1 MNIAEIGKLIGEEIA
16 KKPEICWYPGGFKP
30 PHKGH
35 LAATQQLASK
45 PYITQVKV
53 LIGHGERGGITA
65 KQSKAIW
72 DIYLKAQPNPKIV
85 TEISQTKS
93 PIRDLYRWFGD
104 DLSREAYVAAA
115 GKEADDLKYFEGLKE
130 AFGDRVQEE
139 IVDDQFVDS
148 DGDRVSGTDF
158 RATIAELRQRYLQV
172 KNNPGDKKALNDYN
186 TTYNYF
192 KSLFPEAVIQKG
204 HLDDIQRVL
213 GINFPEPA
221 SLQEGSQPNPKN
233 QPQWVWLEYKNQNK
247 LNPLIFGVDETVD
260 PEVRE
265 LLLKVA
271 NYFWEGL
278 EIPEPFEDV
287 LLTGSSVNYNYT
299 PTSDIDLHIVVD
311 FDKFDNPE
319 LLKKYFD
326 EAKLNWNRVHDL
338 KLGKQNIEVYIQD
351 NEDHPEYRGEYSLM
365 NDKWLRRPSYVNIDI
380 PDEEIEKK
388 TKLFKQQIDKL
399 EKTGKDN
406 PEKAIELTNKIKE
419 RLKNFRQAGLDK
431 DGEYS
436 LENLAFKDLRNTGYL
451 EKLSNLKNSFIDKT
465 LSLVESVDKDSLFEK
480 FMAYACNELQIQNPP
495 TFEVRYEYG
504 EDQPSFGAYVPSQH
518 HISVNP
524 SNRNI
529 VDVLRTLAHELVHAK
544 QNEMGILQPD
554 SGETGSEHENDA
566 NAIAGILMR
575 DYGKQNPNI
584 YNIGML
590 NESINKTAGV
600 WDTNEKF
607 KDGSDFKIKF
617 KVSDIIDL
625 AKNTPVKEINPKDIK
640 YNFSGRQDSNP
651 EKTKERVMKA
661 DLSYPIIAVKN
672 EKGKIFAMLD
682 GTHRLEK
689 ALNLGLDKIKTK
701 ILNKED
707 LIQFKTDKL
716 NESRNGW
723 YNFLKKKLPKVPE
736 YVLKDWIY
744 TKINDYKDY
753 QSFINWLDE
762 WNIVGLEWEYKKD
775 FPMTMDIFSEKTQKE
790 LKERING
797 LIKSTVDRDEERHK
811 NQKELLKSRGISKEP
826 ITLFKYKD
834 GKYDLG
840 EGWHR
845 TVQNF
850 KMYPEG
856 YIQPNVYIG
865 LNAKWLNE
873 SKQSN
878 FNIKDIAQEF
888 MSSKSYNKSDDCKI
902 STYKFVNW
910 LKTNKNINPDVLLL
924 APPKDIKKY
933 PGKNKEGDSH
943 IFTIINGNGI
953 DFTANQFPGVSE
965 PLKITPEAQIPSE
978 YKRIGGYYTST
989 PDYFKNKT
997 FIKDKFNNLPQWF
1010 HDSLKSSLNEAKQ
1023 SNFNNSPKFQGN
1035 SNPLKLKYIDTWHD
1049 GQDLAFKNKTKEAI
1063 KVMTQAAKEAKE
1075 FAKADDNDLAEFK
1088 YYLSTIDWLKGNYKT
1103 AEKYIND
1110 KEVIN
1115 SRNDEVLKRLLQN
1128 KDKSYEEAYG
1138 ADLKEAKQSNPPIT
1152 RIYFDLDGVLAG
1164 FDEQFTKYNDEGL
1177 EFKEY
1182 IGKYGSSKAWDI
1194 INKGKVKFWSE
1205 MPWNPGG
1212 QQLYN
1217 KVMELA
1223 KAKNFEVWIL
1233 SSPGLDPNGDA
1244 KKGKNIWVDKH
1255 LNIPLNHRV
1264 YKQAKEKHTEAKPG
1278 YMLIDD
1284 MGSNVSQF
1292 IEAGGTGIK
1301 NNPKDSTESIKKL
1314 YKFKY
1319 E

>member
-16 KKPEICWYPGGFKP
+16 KKSEICWYPGGFKP

-35 LAATQQLASK
+35 LAAAQQLASK

-53 LIGHGERGGITA
+53 LIGQGKRGGITA
-65 KQSKAIW
+65 EQSKAIW

-504 EDQPSFGAYVPSQH
+504 EDQPSFGAYVPSKH

-590 NESINKTAGV
+590 NE
-600 WDTNEKF
+600 
-607 KDGSDFKIKF
+607 
-617 KVSDIIDL
+617 
-625 AKNTPVKEINPKDIK
+625 VKEERPKVTRIYLDMD
-640 YNFSGRQDSNP
+640 G
-651 EKTKERVMKA
+651 V
-661 DLSYPIIAVKN
+661 IA
-672 EKGKIFAMLD
+672 GFD
-682 GTHRLEK
+682 
-689 ALNLGLDKIKTK
+689 D
-701 ILNKED
+701 
-707 LIQFKTDKL
+707 QFK
-716 NESRNGW
+716 
-723 YNFLKKKLPKVPE
+723 
-736 YVLKDWIY
+736 
-744 TKINDYKDY
+744 
-753 QSFINWLDE
+753 
-762 WNIVGLEWEYKKD
+762 
-775 FPMTMDIFSEKTQKE
+775 
-790 LKERING
+790 
-797 LIKSTVDRDEERHK
+797 
-811 NQKELLKSRGISKEP
+811 
-826 ITLFKYKD
+826 KY
-834 GKYDLG
+834 
-840 EGWHR
+840 
-845 TVQNF
+845 
-850 KMYPEG
+850 
-856 YIQPNVYIG
+856 
-865 LNAKWLNE
+865 
-873 SKQSN
+873 
-878 FNIKDIAQEF
+878 
-888 MSSKSYNKSDDCKI
+888 
-902 STYKFVNW
+902 
-910 LKTNKNINPDVLLL
+910 
-924 APPKDIKKY
+924 
-933 PGKNKEGDSH
+933 NKEGY
-943 IFTIINGNGI
+943 
-953 DFTANQFPGVSE
+953 DF
-965 PLKITPEAQIPSE
+965 
-978 YKRIGGYYTST
+978 
-989 PDYFKNKT
+989 
-997 FIKDKFNNLPQWF
+997 
-1010 HDSLKSSLNEAKQ
+1010 
-1023 SNFNNSPKFQGN
+1023 
-1035 SNPLKLKYIDTWHD
+1035 
-1049 GQDLAFKNKTKEAI
+1049 
-1063 KVMTQAAKEAKE
+1063 KE
-1075 FAKADDNDLAEFK
+1075 FIRE
-1088 YYLSTIDWLKGNYKT
+1088 
-1103 AEKYIND
+1103 
-1110 KEVIN
+1110 
-1115 SRNDEVLKRLLQN
+1115 
-1128 KDKSYEEAYG
+1128 YG
-1138 ADLKEAKQSNPPIT
+1138 AN
-1152 RIYFDLDGVLAG
+1152 
-1164 FDEQFTKYNDEGL
+1164 
-1177 EFKEY
+1177 
-1182 IGKYGSSKAWDI
+1182 KAWDI
-1194 INKGKVKFWSE
+1194 INKGKEDFWAG
-1205 MPWNPGG
+1205 MGWNPGG
-1212 QQLYN
+1212 KQLYDSVV
-1217 KVMELA
+1217 KLA
-1223 KAKNFEVWIL
+1223 NEKGFEVWIL

-1244 KKGKNIWVDKH
+1244 KRGKNKWLDKYT
-1255 LNIPLNHRV
+1255 NIPQDRRV
-1264 YKQAKEKHTEAKPG
+1264 FKQAKEKHTEAKPG

-1284 MGSNVSQF
+1284 MGKNVSEF
-1292 IEAGGTGIK
+1292 INAGGTGIK
-1301 NNPKDSTESIKKL
+1301 NNPEDSAESIKKL

-1319 E
+1319 EQRNPTKKRIY

>member
-35 LAATQQLASK
+35 LAAAQQLASK

-53 LIGHGERGGITA
+53 LIGQGERGGITA

-204 HLDDIQRVL
+204 YLDDIQRVL

-504 EDQPSFGAYVPSQH
+504 EDQPSFGAYVPSKH

-590 NESINKTAGV
+590 NE
-600 WDTNEKF
+600 
-607 KDGSDFKIKF
+607 
-617 KVSDIIDL
+617 
-625 AKNTPVKEINPKDIK
+625 VKEERPKVTRIYLDMD
-640 YNFSGRQDSNP
+640 G
-651 EKTKERVMKA
+651 V
-661 DLSYPIIAVKN
+661 IA
-672 EKGKIFAMLD
+672 GFD
-682 GTHRLEK
+682 
-689 ALNLGLDKIKTK
+689 D
-701 ILNKED
+701 
-707 LIQFKTDKL
+707 QFK
-716 NESRNGW
+716 
-723 YNFLKKKLPKVPE
+723 
-736 YVLKDWIY
+736 
-744 TKINDYKDY
+744 
-753 QSFINWLDE
+753 
-762 WNIVGLEWEYKKD
+762 
-775 FPMTMDIFSEKTQKE
+775 
-790 LKERING
+790 
-797 LIKSTVDRDEERHK
+797 
-811 NQKELLKSRGISKEP
+811 
-826 ITLFKYKD
+826 KY
-834 GKYDLG
+834 
-840 EGWHR
+840 
-845 TVQNF
+845 
-850 KMYPEG
+850 
-856 YIQPNVYIG
+856 
-865 LNAKWLNE
+865 
-873 SKQSN
+873 
-878 FNIKDIAQEF
+878 
-888 MSSKSYNKSDDCKI
+888 
-902 STYKFVNW
+902 
-910 LKTNKNINPDVLLL
+910 
-924 APPKDIKKY
+924 
-933 PGKNKEGDSH
+933 NKEGY
-943 IFTIINGNGI
+943 
-953 DFTANQFPGVSE
+953 DF
-965 PLKITPEAQIPSE
+965 
-978 YKRIGGYYTST
+978 
-989 PDYFKNKT
+989 
-997 FIKDKFNNLPQWF
+997 
-1010 HDSLKSSLNEAKQ
+1010 
-1023 SNFNNSPKFQGN
+1023 
-1035 SNPLKLKYIDTWHD
+1035 
-1049 GQDLAFKNKTKEAI
+1049 
-1063 KVMTQAAKEAKE
+1063 KE
-1075 FAKADDNDLAEFK
+1075 FIREF
-1088 YYLSTIDWLKGNYKT
+1088 
-1103 AEKYIND
+1103 
-1110 KEVIN
+1110 
-1115 SRNDEVLKRLLQN
+1115 
-1128 KDKSYEEAYG
+1128 G
-1138 ADLKEAKQSNPPIT
+1138 AN
-1152 RIYFDLDGVLAG
+1152 
-1164 FDEQFTKYNDEGL
+1164 
-1177 EFKEY
+1177 
-1182 IGKYGSSKAWDI
+1182 KAWDI
-1194 INKGKVKFWSE
+1194 INKGKEDFWAG
-1205 MPWNPGG
+1205 MGWNPGG
-1212 QQLYN
+1212 KQLYDSVV
-1217 KVMELA
+1217 KLA
-1223 KAKNFEVWIL
+1223 DEKGFEVWIL

-1244 KKGKNIWVDKH
+1244 KRGKNKWLDKYT
-1255 LNIPLNHRV
+1255 NIPQDRRV
-1264 YKQAKEKHTEAKPG
+1264 FKQAKEKHTEAKPG

-1284 MGSNVSQF
+1284 MGKNVSEF
-1292 IEAGGTGIK
+1292 INAGGTGIK
-1301 NNPKDSTESIKKL
+1301 NNPEDSAEAIKKL

-1319 E
+1319 EQRNPTKKRIY

>member
-35 LAATQQLASK
+35 LAAAQQLASK

-53 LIGHGERGGITA
+53 LIGQGKRGGITA
-65 KQSKAIW
+65 EQSKAIW

-221 SLQEGSQPNPKN
+221 SLQEGNQPNPKK

-504 EDQPSFGAYVPSQH
+504 EDQPSFGAYVPSKH

-590 NESINKTAGV
+590 NE
-600 WDTNEKF
+600 
-607 KDGSDFKIKF
+607 
-617 KVSDIIDL
+617 
-625 AKNTPVKEINPKDIK
+625 VKEERPK
-640 YNFSGRQDSNP
+640 
-651 EKTKERVMKA
+651 
-661 DLSYPIIAVKN
+661 
-672 EKGKIFAMLD
+672 
-682 GTHRLEK
+682 
-689 ALNLGLDKIKTK
+689 
-701 ILNKED
+701 
-707 LIQFKTDKL
+707 
-716 NESRNGW
+716 
-723 YNFLKKKLPKVPE
+723 
-736 YVLKDWIY
+736 
-744 TKINDYKDY
+744 
-753 QSFINWLDE
+753 
-762 WNIVGLEWEYKKD
+762 
-775 FPMTMDIFSEKTQKE
+775 
-790 LKERING
+790 
-797 LIKSTVDRDEERHK
+797 
-811 NQKELLKSRGISKEP
+811 
-826 ITLFKYKD
+826 
-834 GKYDLG
+834 
-840 EGWHR
+840 
-845 TVQNF
+845 
-850 KMYPEG
+850 
-856 YIQPNVYIG
+856 
-865 LNAKWLNE
+865 
-873 SKQSN
+873 
-878 FNIKDIAQEF
+878 
-888 MSSKSYNKSDDCKI
+888 
-902 STYKFVNW
+902 
-910 LKTNKNINPDVLLL
+910 
-924 APPKDIKKY
+924 
-933 PGKNKEGDSH
+933 
-943 IFTIINGNGI
+943 
-953 DFTANQFPGVSE
+953 
-965 PLKITPEAQIPSE
+965 
-978 YKRIGGYYTST
+978 
-989 PDYFKNKT
+989 
-997 FIKDKFNNLPQWF
+997 
-1010 HDSLKSSLNEAKQ
+1010 
-1023 SNFNNSPKFQGN
+1023 
-1035 SNPLKLKYIDTWHD
+1035 
-1049 GQDLAFKNKTKEAI
+1049 
-1063 KVMTQAAKEAKE
+1063 
-1075 FAKADDNDLAEFK
+1075 
-1088 YYLSTIDWLKGNYKT
+1088 
-1103 AEKYIND
+1103 
-1110 KEVIN
+1110 
-1115 SRNDEVLKRLLQN
+1115 
-1128 KDKSYEEAYG
+1128 
-1138 ADLKEAKQSNPPIT
+1138 IT
-1152 RIYFDLDGVLAG
+1152 RIYLDMDGVIAG
-1164 FDEQFTKYNDEGL
+1164 FDDQFKKYNKEGYD
-1177 EFKEY
+1177 FKEF
-1182 IGKYGSSKAWDI
+1182 IREYGANKAWDI
-1194 INKGKVKFWSE
+1194 INKGKEDFWAG
-1205 MPWNPGG
+1205 MGWNPGG
-1212 QQLYN
+1212 KQLYDSVV
-1217 KVMELA
+1217 KLA
-1223 KAKNFEVWIL
+1223 DEKGFEVWIL

-1244 KKGKNIWVDKH
+1244 KRGKNKWLDKYT
-1255 LNIPLNHRV
+1255 NIPQDRRV
-1264 YKQAKEKHTEAKPG
+1264 FKQAKDKHTEAKPG

-1284 MGSNVSQF
+1284 MGKNVSEF
-1292 IEAGGTGIK
+1292 INAGGTGIK
-1301 NNPKDSTESIKKL
+1301 NNPEDSAEAIKKL
-1314 YKFKY
+1314 YRFKY

>member
-35 LAATQQLASK
+35 LAAAQQLASK

-139 IVDDQFVDS
+139 IVDDQFTDS

-204 HLDDIQRVL
+204 YLDDIQRVL

-590 NESINKTAGV
+590 NE
-600 WDTNEKF
+600 
-607 KDGSDFKIKF
+607 IK
-617 KVSDIIDL
+617 
-625 AKNTPVKEINPKDIK
+625 
-640 YNFSGRQDSNP
+640 
-651 EKTKERVMKA
+651 
-661 DLSYPIIAVKN
+661 
-672 EKGKIFAMLD
+672 
-682 GTHRLEK
+682 
-689 ALNLGLDKIKTK
+689 
-701 ILNKED
+701 
-707 LIQFKTDKL
+707 
-716 NESRNGW
+716 
-723 YNFLKKKLPKVPE
+723 
-736 YVLKDWIY
+736 
-744 TKINDYKDY
+744 
-753 QSFINWLDE
+753 
-762 WNIVGLEWEYKKD
+762 
-775 FPMTMDIFSEKTQKE
+775 
-790 LKERING
+790 
-797 LIKSTVDRDEERHK
+797 EER
-811 NQKELLKSRGISKEP
+811 
-826 ITLFKYKD
+826 
-834 GKYDLG
+834 
-840 EGWHR
+840 
-845 TVQNF
+845 
-850 KMYPEG
+850 
-856 YIQPNVYIG
+856 
-865 LNAKWLNE
+865 
-873 SKQSN
+873 
-878 FNIKDIAQEF
+878 
-888 MSSKSYNKSDDCKI
+888 
-902 STYKFVNW
+902 
-910 LKTNKNINPDVLLL
+910 
-924 APPKDIKKY
+924 PK
-933 PGKNKEGDSH
+933 
-943 IFTIINGNGI
+943 
-953 DFTANQFPGVSE
+953 
-965 PLKITPEAQIPSE
+965 
-978 YKRIGGYYTST
+978 
-989 PDYFKNKT
+989 
-997 FIKDKFNNLPQWF
+997 
-1010 HDSLKSSLNEAKQ
+1010 
-1023 SNFNNSPKFQGN
+1023 
-1035 SNPLKLKYIDTWHD
+1035 
-1049 GQDLAFKNKTKEAI
+1049 
-1063 KVMTQAAKEAKE
+1063 
-1075 FAKADDNDLAEFK
+1075 
-1088 YYLSTIDWLKGNYKT
+1088 
-1103 AEKYIND
+1103 
-1110 KEVIN
+1110 
-1115 SRNDEVLKRLLQN
+1115 
-1128 KDKSYEEAYG
+1128 
-1138 ADLKEAKQSNPPIT
+1138 IT
-1152 RIYFDLDGVLAG
+1152 RIYLDMDGVIAG
-1164 FDEQFTKYNDEGL
+1164 FDDQFKKYNKEGYD
-1177 EFKEY
+1177 FKEF
-1182 IGKYGSSKAWDI
+1182 IREYGANKAWDI
-1194 INKGKVKFWSE
+1194 INKGKEDFWAG
-1205 MPWNPGG
+1205 MGWNPGG
-1212 QQLYN
+1212 KQLYDSVV
-1217 KVMELA
+1217 KLA
-1223 KAKNFEVWIL
+1223 DEKGFEVWIL

-1244 KKGKNIWVDKH
+1244 KRGKNKWLDKYT
-1255 LNIPLNHRV
+1255 NIPQDRRV
-1264 YKQAKEKHTEAKPG
+1264 FKQAKDKHTEAKPG

-1284 MGSNVSQF
+1284 MGKNVSEF
-1292 IEAGGTGIK
+1292 INAGGTGIK
-1301 NNPKDSTESIKKL
+1301 NNPEDSAESIKKL

-1319 E
+1319 EQRNPTKKRIY

>member
-35 LAATQQLASK
+35 LAAAQQLASK

-139 IVDDQFVDS
+139 IVDDQFTDS

-204 HLDDIQRVL
+204 YLDDIQRVL

-590 NESINKTAGV
+590 NE
-600 WDTNEKF
+600 
-607 KDGSDFKIKF
+607 
-617 KVSDIIDL
+617 
-625 AKNTPVKEINPKDIK
+625 VKEERPKVTRIYLDMD
-640 YNFSGRQDSNP
+640 G
-651 EKTKERVMKA
+651 V
-661 DLSYPIIAVKN
+661 IA
-672 EKGKIFAMLD
+672 GFD
-682 GTHRLEK
+682 
-689 ALNLGLDKIKTK
+689 D
-701 ILNKED
+701 
-707 LIQFKTDKL
+707 QFK
-716 NESRNGW
+716 
-723 YNFLKKKLPKVPE
+723 
-736 YVLKDWIY
+736 
-744 TKINDYKDY
+744 
-753 QSFINWLDE
+753 
-762 WNIVGLEWEYKKD
+762 
-775 FPMTMDIFSEKTQKE
+775 
-790 LKERING
+790 
-797 LIKSTVDRDEERHK
+797 
-811 NQKELLKSRGISKEP
+811 
-826 ITLFKYKD
+826 KY
-834 GKYDLG
+834 
-840 EGWHR
+840 
-845 TVQNF
+845 
-850 KMYPEG
+850 
-856 YIQPNVYIG
+856 
-865 LNAKWLNE
+865 
-873 SKQSN
+873 
-878 FNIKDIAQEF
+878 
-888 MSSKSYNKSDDCKI
+888 
-902 STYKFVNW
+902 
-910 LKTNKNINPDVLLL
+910 
-924 APPKDIKKY
+924 
-933 PGKNKEGDSH
+933 NKEGY
-943 IFTIINGNGI
+943 
-953 DFTANQFPGVSE
+953 DF
-965 PLKITPEAQIPSE
+965 
-978 YKRIGGYYTST
+978 
-989 PDYFKNKT
+989 
-997 FIKDKFNNLPQWF
+997 
-1010 HDSLKSSLNEAKQ
+1010 
-1023 SNFNNSPKFQGN
+1023 
-1035 SNPLKLKYIDTWHD
+1035 
-1049 GQDLAFKNKTKEAI
+1049 
-1063 KVMTQAAKEAKE
+1063 KE
-1075 FAKADDNDLAEFK
+1075 FIRE
-1088 YYLSTIDWLKGNYKT
+1088 
-1103 AEKYIND
+1103 
-1110 KEVIN
+1110 
-1115 SRNDEVLKRLLQN
+1115 
-1128 KDKSYEEAYG
+1128 YG
-1138 ADLKEAKQSNPPIT
+1138 AN
-1152 RIYFDLDGVLAG
+1152 
-1164 FDEQFTKYNDEGL
+1164 
-1177 EFKEY
+1177 
-1182 IGKYGSSKAWDI
+1182 KAWDI
-1194 INKGKVKFWSE
+1194 INKGKEDFWAG
-1205 MPWNPGG
+1205 MGWNPGG
-1212 QQLYN
+1212 KQLYDSVV
-1217 KVMELA
+1217 KLA
-1223 KAKNFEVWIL
+1223 DEKGFEVWIL

-1244 KKGKNIWVDKH
+1244 KRGKNKWLDKYT
-1255 LNIPLNHRV
+1255 NIPQDRRV
-1264 YKQAKEKHTEAKPG
+1264 FKQAKDKHTEAKPG

-1284 MGSNVSQF
+1284 MGKNVSEF
-1292 IEAGGTGIK
+1292 INAGGTGIK
-1301 NNPKDSTESIKKL
+1301 NNPEDSTEAIKKL

-1319 E
+1319 EQRNPTKKRIY

>member
-16 KKPEICWYPGGFKP
+16 KKSEICWYPGGFKP

-35 LAATQQLASK
+35 LAAAQQLASK

-53 LIGHGERGGITA
+53 LIGQGKRGGITA
-65 KQSKAIW
+65 EQSKAIW

-365 NDKWLRRPSYVNIDI
+365 NDKWLRRPSYVSIDI

-504 EDQPSFGAYVPSQH
+504 EDQPSFGAYVPSKH

-544 QNEMGILQPD
+544 QNEMGLLQPD

-575 DYGKQNPNI
+575 DYGKQNPDI

-590 NESINKTAGV
+590 NE
-600 WDTNEKF
+600 
-607 KDGSDFKIKF
+607 IK
-617 KVSDIIDL
+617 
-625 AKNTPVKEINPKDIK
+625 
-640 YNFSGRQDSNP
+640 
-651 EKTKERVMKA
+651 
-661 DLSYPIIAVKN
+661 
-672 EKGKIFAMLD
+672 
-682 GTHRLEK
+682 
-689 ALNLGLDKIKTK
+689 
-701 ILNKED
+701 
-707 LIQFKTDKL
+707 
-716 NESRNGW
+716 
-723 YNFLKKKLPKVPE
+723 
-736 YVLKDWIY
+736 
-744 TKINDYKDY
+744 
-753 QSFINWLDE
+753 
-762 WNIVGLEWEYKKD
+762 
-775 FPMTMDIFSEKTQKE
+775 
-790 LKERING
+790 
-797 LIKSTVDRDEERHK
+797 EER
-811 NQKELLKSRGISKEP
+811 
-826 ITLFKYKD
+826 
-834 GKYDLG
+834 
-840 EGWHR
+840 
-845 TVQNF
+845 
-850 KMYPEG
+850 
-856 YIQPNVYIG
+856 
-865 LNAKWLNE
+865 
-873 SKQSN
+873 
-878 FNIKDIAQEF
+878 
-888 MSSKSYNKSDDCKI
+888 
-902 STYKFVNW
+902 
-910 LKTNKNINPDVLLL
+910 
-924 APPKDIKKY
+924 PK
-933 PGKNKEGDSH
+933 
-943 IFTIINGNGI
+943 
-953 DFTANQFPGVSE
+953 
-965 PLKITPEAQIPSE
+965 
-978 YKRIGGYYTST
+978 
-989 PDYFKNKT
+989 
-997 FIKDKFNNLPQWF
+997 
-1010 HDSLKSSLNEAKQ
+1010 
-1023 SNFNNSPKFQGN
+1023 
-1035 SNPLKLKYIDTWHD
+1035 
-1049 GQDLAFKNKTKEAI
+1049 
-1063 KVMTQAAKEAKE
+1063 
-1075 FAKADDNDLAEFK
+1075 
-1088 YYLSTIDWLKGNYKT
+1088 
-1103 AEKYIND
+1103 
-1110 KEVIN
+1110 
-1115 SRNDEVLKRLLQN
+1115 
-1128 KDKSYEEAYG
+1128 
-1138 ADLKEAKQSNPPIT
+1138 IT
-1152 RIYFDLDGVLAG
+1152 RIYLDMDGVIAG
-1164 FDEQFTKYNDEGL
+1164 FDDQFKKYNKEGYD
-1177 EFKEY
+1177 FKEF
-1182 IGKYGSSKAWDI
+1182 IREYGANKAWDI
-1194 INKGKVKFWSE
+1194 INKGKEDFWAG
-1205 MPWNPGG
+1205 MGWNPGG
-1212 QQLYN
+1212 KQLYDSVV
-1217 KVMELA
+1217 KLA
-1223 KAKNFEVWIL
+1223 DEKGFEVWIL

-1244 KKGKNIWVDKH
+1244 KRGKNKWLDKYT
-1255 LNIPLNHRV
+1255 NIPQDRRV
-1264 YKQAKEKHTEAKPG
+1264 FKQAKEKHTEAKPG

-1284 MGSNVSQF
+1284 MGKNVSEF
-1292 IEAGGTGIK
+1292 INAGGTGIK
-1301 NNPKDSTESIKKL
+1301 NNPEDSTEAIKKL

-1319 E
+1319 EQRNPTKKRIY

>member
-16 KKPEICWYPGGFKP
+16 KKSEICWYPGGFKP

-35 LAATQQLASK
+35 LAAAQQLASK

-53 LIGHGERGGITA
+53 LIGQGKRGGITA
-65 KQSKAIW
+65 EQSKAIW

-504 EDQPSFGAYVPSQH
+504 EDQPSFGAYVPSKH

-544 QNEMGILQPD
+544 QNEMGLLQPD

-575 DYGKQNPNI
+575 DYGKQNPDI

-590 NESINKTAGV
+590 NE
-600 WDTNEKF
+600 
-607 KDGSDFKIKF
+607 IK
-617 KVSDIIDL
+617 
-625 AKNTPVKEINPKDIK
+625 
-640 YNFSGRQDSNP
+640 
-651 EKTKERVMKA
+651 
-661 DLSYPIIAVKN
+661 
-672 EKGKIFAMLD
+672 
-682 GTHRLEK
+682 
-689 ALNLGLDKIKTK
+689 
-701 ILNKED
+701 
-707 LIQFKTDKL
+707 
-716 NESRNGW
+716 
-723 YNFLKKKLPKVPE
+723 
-736 YVLKDWIY
+736 
-744 TKINDYKDY
+744 
-753 QSFINWLDE
+753 
-762 WNIVGLEWEYKKD
+762 
-775 FPMTMDIFSEKTQKE
+775 
-790 LKERING
+790 
-797 LIKSTVDRDEERHK
+797 EER
-811 NQKELLKSRGISKEP
+811 
-826 ITLFKYKD
+826 
-834 GKYDLG
+834 
-840 EGWHR
+840 
-845 TVQNF
+845 
-850 KMYPEG
+850 
-856 YIQPNVYIG
+856 
-865 LNAKWLNE
+865 
-873 SKQSN
+873 
-878 FNIKDIAQEF
+878 
-888 MSSKSYNKSDDCKI
+888 
-902 STYKFVNW
+902 
-910 LKTNKNINPDVLLL
+910 
-924 APPKDIKKY
+924 PK
-933 PGKNKEGDSH
+933 
-943 IFTIINGNGI
+943 
-953 DFTANQFPGVSE
+953 
-965 PLKITPEAQIPSE
+965 
-978 YKRIGGYYTST
+978 
-989 PDYFKNKT
+989 
-997 FIKDKFNNLPQWF
+997 
-1010 HDSLKSSLNEAKQ
+1010 
-1023 SNFNNSPKFQGN
+1023 
-1035 SNPLKLKYIDTWHD
+1035 
-1049 GQDLAFKNKTKEAI
+1049 
-1063 KVMTQAAKEAKE
+1063 
-1075 FAKADDNDLAEFK
+1075 
-1088 YYLSTIDWLKGNYKT
+1088 
-1103 AEKYIND
+1103 
-1110 KEVIN
+1110 
-1115 SRNDEVLKRLLQN
+1115 
-1128 KDKSYEEAYG
+1128 
-1138 ADLKEAKQSNPPIT
+1138 IT
-1152 RIYFDLDGVLAG
+1152 RIYLDMDGVIAG
-1164 FDEQFTKYNDEGL
+1164 FDDQFKKYNKEGYD
-1177 EFKEY
+1177 FKEF
-1182 IGKYGSSKAWDI
+1182 IREYGANKAWDI
-1194 INKGKVKFWSE
+1194 INKGKEDFWAG
-1205 MPWNPGG
+1205 MGWNPGG
-1212 QQLYN
+1212 KQLYDSVV
-1217 KVMELA
+1217 KLA
-1223 KAKNFEVWIL
+1223 DEKGFEVWIL

-1244 KKGKNIWVDKH
+1244 KRGKNKWLDKYT
-1255 LNIPLNHRV
+1255 NIPQDRRV
-1264 YKQAKEKHTEAKPG
+1264 FKQAKEKHTEAKPG

-1284 MGSNVSQF
+1284 MGKNVSEF
-1292 IEAGGTGIK
+1292 INAGGTGIK
-1301 NNPKDSTESIKKL
+1301 NNPEDSTEAIKKL

-1319 E
+1319 EQRNPTKKRIY

>member
-35 LAATQQLASK
+35 LAAAQQLASK

-204 HLDDIQRVL
+204 YLDDIQRVL
-213 GINFPEPA
+213 RINFPEPA

-504 EDQPSFGAYVPSQH
+504 EDQPSFGAYVPSKH

-617 KVSDIIDL
+617 KVSDVIDL
-625 AKNTPVKEINPKDIK
+625 AKNTPVKKIDPKSINYD
-640 YNFSGRQDSNP
+640 FSGREEDP
-651 EKTKERVMKA
+651 TKTKDRVNKA
-661 DLSYPIIAVKN
+661 DLTYPIIVVKN

-689 ALNLGLDKIKTK
+689 ALNLGLNKIKTK

-716 NESRNGW
+716 NEA
-723 YNFLKKKLPKVPE
+723 KK
-736 YVLKDWIY
+736 I
-744 TKINDYKDY
+744 
-753 QSFINWLDE
+753 
-762 WNIVGLEWEYKKD
+762 
-775 FPMTMDIFSEKTQKE
+775 
-790 LKERING
+790 
-797 LIKSTVDRDEERHK
+797 
-811 NQKELLKSRGISKEP
+811 
-826 ITLFKYKD
+826 
-834 GKYDLG
+834 
-840 EGWHR
+840 
-845 TVQNF
+845 
-850 KMYPEG
+850 
-856 YIQPNVYIG
+856 
-865 LNAKWLNE
+865 
-873 SKQSN
+873 
-878 FNIKDIAQEF
+878 
-888 MSSKSYNKSDDCKI
+888 
-902 STYKFVNW
+902 
-910 LKTNKNINPDVLLL
+910 
-924 APPKDIKKY
+924 
-933 PGKNKEGDSH
+933 
-943 IFTIINGNGI
+943 
-953 DFTANQFPGVSE
+953 
-965 PLKITPEAQIPSE
+965 
-978 YKRIGGYYTST
+978 
-989 PDYFKNKT
+989 
-997 FIKDKFNNLPQWF
+997 
-1010 HDSLKSSLNEAKQ
+1010 
-1023 SNFNNSPKFQGN
+1023 
-1035 SNPLKLKYIDTWHD
+1035 
-1049 GQDLAFKNKTKEAI
+1049 
-1063 KVMTQAAKEAKE
+1063 
-1075 FAKADDNDLAEFK
+1075 
-1088 YYLSTIDWLKGNYKT
+1088 
-1103 AEKYIND
+1103 
-1110 KEVIN
+1110 
-1115 SRNDEVLKRLLQN
+1115 
-1128 KDKSYEEAYG
+1128 
-1138 ADLKEAKQSNPPIT
+1138 NPPIT
-1152 RIYFDLDGVLAG
+1152 RIYFDMDGVLAG
-1164 FDEQFTKYNDEGL
+1164 FDDQFKKYNKEGYD
-1177 EFKEY
+1177 FKEF
-1182 IGKYGSSKAWDI
+1182 IREYGANKAWDI
-1194 INKGKVKFWSE
+1194 INKGKEDFWAG
-1205 MPWNPGG
+1205 MGWNPGG
-1212 QQLYN
+1212 KQLYDSVV
-1217 KVMELA
+1217 KLA
-1223 KAKNFEVWIL
+1223 DEKGFEVWIL

-1244 KKGKNIWVDKH
+1244 KRGKNKWLDKYT
-1255 LNIPLNHRV
+1255 NIPQDRRV
-1264 YKQAKEKHTEAKPG
+1264 FKQAKDKHTEAKPG

-1284 MGSNVSQF
+1284 MGKNVSEF
-1292 IEAGGTGIK
+1292 INAGGTGIK
-1301 NNPKDSTESIKKL
+1301 NNPEDSTEAIKKL

-1319 E
+1319 EQRNPTKKRIY

>member
-35 LAATQQLASK
+35 LAAAQQLASK

-172 KNNPGDKKALNDYN
+172 KNNPEDKKALNDYN

-204 HLDDIQRVL
+204 YLDDIQRVL

-365 NDKWLRRPSYVNIDI
+365 NDKWLRRPSYVSIDI

-504 EDQPSFGAYVPSQH
+504 EDQPSFGAYVPSKH

-590 NESINKTAGV
+590 NE
-600 WDTNEKF
+600 
-607 KDGSDFKIKF
+607 
-617 KVSDIIDL
+617 
-625 AKNTPVKEINPKDIK
+625 VKEERPKVTRIYLDMD
-640 YNFSGRQDSNP
+640 G
-651 EKTKERVMKA
+651 V
-661 DLSYPIIAVKN
+661 IA
-672 EKGKIFAMLD
+672 GFD
-682 GTHRLEK
+682 
-689 ALNLGLDKIKTK
+689 D
-701 ILNKED
+701 
-707 LIQFKTDKL
+707 QFK
-716 NESRNGW
+716 
-723 YNFLKKKLPKVPE
+723 
-736 YVLKDWIY
+736 
-744 TKINDYKDY
+744 
-753 QSFINWLDE
+753 
-762 WNIVGLEWEYKKD
+762 
-775 FPMTMDIFSEKTQKE
+775 
-790 LKERING
+790 
-797 LIKSTVDRDEERHK
+797 
-811 NQKELLKSRGISKEP
+811 
-826 ITLFKYKD
+826 KY
-834 GKYDLG
+834 
-840 EGWHR
+840 
-845 TVQNF
+845 
-850 KMYPEG
+850 
-856 YIQPNVYIG
+856 
-865 LNAKWLNE
+865 
-873 SKQSN
+873 
-878 FNIKDIAQEF
+878 
-888 MSSKSYNKSDDCKI
+888 
-902 STYKFVNW
+902 
-910 LKTNKNINPDVLLL
+910 
-924 APPKDIKKY
+924 
-933 PGKNKEGDSH
+933 NKEGY
-943 IFTIINGNGI
+943 
-953 DFTANQFPGVSE
+953 DF
-965 PLKITPEAQIPSE
+965 
-978 YKRIGGYYTST
+978 
-989 PDYFKNKT
+989 
-997 FIKDKFNNLPQWF
+997 
-1010 HDSLKSSLNEAKQ
+1010 
-1023 SNFNNSPKFQGN
+1023 
-1035 SNPLKLKYIDTWHD
+1035 
-1049 GQDLAFKNKTKEAI
+1049 
-1063 KVMTQAAKEAKE
+1063 KE
-1075 FAKADDNDLAEFK
+1075 FIREF
-1088 YYLSTIDWLKGNYKT
+1088 
-1103 AEKYIND
+1103 
-1110 KEVIN
+1110 
-1115 SRNDEVLKRLLQN
+1115 
-1128 KDKSYEEAYG
+1128 G
-1138 ADLKEAKQSNPPIT
+1138 AN
-1152 RIYFDLDGVLAG
+1152 
-1164 FDEQFTKYNDEGL
+1164 
-1177 EFKEY
+1177 
-1182 IGKYGSSKAWDI
+1182 KAWDI
-1194 INKGKVKFWSE
+1194 INKGKEDFWAG
-1205 MPWNPGG
+1205 MGWNPGG
-1212 QQLYN
+1212 KQLYDSVV
-1217 KVMELA
+1217 KLA
-1223 KAKNFEVWIL
+1223 DEKGFEVWIL

-1244 KKGKNIWVDKH
+1244 KRGKNKWLDKYT
-1255 LNIPLNHRV
+1255 NIPQDRRV
-1264 YKQAKEKHTEAKPG
+1264 FKQAKEKHTEAKPG

-1284 MGSNVSQF
+1284 MGKNVSEF
-1292 IEAGGTGIK
+1292 INAGGTGIK
-1301 NNPKDSTESIKKL
+1301 NNPEDSAEAIKKL

-1319 E
+1319 EQRNPTKKRIY

>member
-35 LAATQQLASK
+35 LAAAQQLASK

-204 HLDDIQRVL
+204 YLDDIQRVL

-365 NDKWLRRPSYVNIDI
+365 NDKWLRRPSYVSIDI

-590 NESINKTAGV
+590 NE
-600 WDTNEKF
+600 
-607 KDGSDFKIKF
+607 
-617 KVSDIIDL
+617 
-625 AKNTPVKEINPKDIK
+625 VKEERPKVTRIYLDMD
-640 YNFSGRQDSNP
+640 G
-651 EKTKERVMKA
+651 V
-661 DLSYPIIAVKN
+661 IA
-672 EKGKIFAMLD
+672 GFD
-682 GTHRLEK
+682 
-689 ALNLGLDKIKTK
+689 D
-701 ILNKED
+701 
-707 LIQFKTDKL
+707 QFK
-716 NESRNGW
+716 
-723 YNFLKKKLPKVPE
+723 
-736 YVLKDWIY
+736 
-744 TKINDYKDY
+744 
-753 QSFINWLDE
+753 
-762 WNIVGLEWEYKKD
+762 
-775 FPMTMDIFSEKTQKE
+775 
-790 LKERING
+790 
-797 LIKSTVDRDEERHK
+797 
-811 NQKELLKSRGISKEP
+811 
-826 ITLFKYKD
+826 KY
-834 GKYDLG
+834 
-840 EGWHR
+840 
-845 TVQNF
+845 
-850 KMYPEG
+850 
-856 YIQPNVYIG
+856 
-865 LNAKWLNE
+865 
-873 SKQSN
+873 
-878 FNIKDIAQEF
+878 
-888 MSSKSYNKSDDCKI
+888 
-902 STYKFVNW
+902 
-910 LKTNKNINPDVLLL
+910 
-924 APPKDIKKY
+924 
-933 PGKNKEGDSH
+933 NKEGY
-943 IFTIINGNGI
+943 
-953 DFTANQFPGVSE
+953 DF
-965 PLKITPEAQIPSE
+965 
-978 YKRIGGYYTST
+978 
-989 PDYFKNKT
+989 
-997 FIKDKFNNLPQWF
+997 
-1010 HDSLKSSLNEAKQ
+1010 
-1023 SNFNNSPKFQGN
+1023 
-1035 SNPLKLKYIDTWHD
+1035 
-1049 GQDLAFKNKTKEAI
+1049 
-1063 KVMTQAAKEAKE
+1063 KE
-1075 FAKADDNDLAEFK
+1075 FIRE
-1088 YYLSTIDWLKGNYKT
+1088 
-1103 AEKYIND
+1103 
-1110 KEVIN
+1110 
-1115 SRNDEVLKRLLQN
+1115 
-1128 KDKSYEEAYG
+1128 YG
-1138 ADLKEAKQSNPPIT
+1138 AN
-1152 RIYFDLDGVLAG
+1152 
-1164 FDEQFTKYNDEGL
+1164 
-1177 EFKEY
+1177 
-1182 IGKYGSSKAWDI
+1182 KAWDI
-1194 INKGKVKFWSE
+1194 INKGKEDFWAG
-1205 MPWNPGG
+1205 MGWNPGG
-1212 QQLYN
+1212 KQLYDSVV
-1217 KVMELA
+1217 KLA
-1223 KAKNFEVWIL
+1223 DEKGFEVWIL

-1244 KKGKNIWVDKH
+1244 KRGKNKWLDKYT
-1255 LNIPLNHRV
+1255 NIPQDRRV
-1264 YKQAKEKHTEAKPG
+1264 FKQAKEKHTEAKPG

-1284 MGSNVSQF
+1284 MGKNVSEF
-1292 IEAGGTGIK
+1292 INAGGTGIK
-1301 NNPKDSTESIKKL
+1301 NNPEDSAEAIKKL

-1319 E
+1319 EQRNPTKKRIY

>member
-1 MNIAEIGKLIGEEIA
+1 MNIAEIGKLIGEEVA

-35 LAATQQLASK
+35 LAAAQQLASK

-53 LIGHGERGGITA
+53 LIGHGKRGGITA
-65 KQSKAIW
+65 EQSKAIW

-85 TEISQTKS
+85 AEISQTKS
-93 PIRDLYRWFGD
+93 PIKDLYRWFGD
-104 DLSREAYVAAA
+104 DLNREAYVAAA
-115 GKEADDLKYFEGLKE
+115 GKEADDLKYFKDLKE

-204 HLDDIQRVL
+204 YLDDIQRVL
-213 GINFPEPA
+213 NINFPEPA
-221 SLQEGSQPNPKN
+221 SLQEGNQPNPKK

-247 LNPLIFGVDETVD
+247 LNPIIFGNDNKVD

-265 LLLKVA
+265 LLLKIA

-278 EIPEPFEDV
+278 EIPEPFEDI

-299 PTSDIDLHIVVD
+299 PTSDIDLHIVID
-311 FDKFDNPE
+311 FDKFENLE

-326 EAKLNWNRVHDL
+326 EAKVNWNRVHDL

-351 NEDHPEYRGEYSLM
+351 NEDHPKYRGEYSLM
-365 NDKWLRRPSYVNIDI
+365 SDKWLRKPSFVEIDI

-388 TKLFKQQIDKL
+388 AKLFKQQIDKL
-399 EKTGKDN
+399 EKTGKDD
-406 PEKAIELTNKIKE
+406 PEKAIELTDKIKE
-419 RLKNFRQAGLDK
+419 RLKNFRQSGLDS

-436 LENLAFKDLRNTGYL
+436 LENLAFKNLRNTGYL
-451 EKLSNLKNSFIDKT
+451 EKLNNLKNSFIDKT
-465 LSLVESVDKDSLFEK
+465 LSLVESVDKTSLFEK
-480 FMAYACNELQIQNPP
+480 FMAYACNELQIHNPP

-504 EDQPSFGAYVPSQH
+504 EDQPSFGAYVPSKH
-518 HISVNP
+518 HISINP
-524 SNRNI
+524 SNRNV

-544 QNEMGILQPD
+544 QNEMGLLQPD

-617 KVSDIIDL
+617 KVSDVIDL
-625 AKNTPVKEINPKDIK
+625 AKNTPVKKIDPKSINYD
-640 YNFSGRQDSNP
+640 FSGREEDP
-651 EKTKERVMKA
+651 TKTKDRVNKA
-661 DLSYPIIAVKN
+661 DLTYPIIVVKN

-689 ALNLGLDKIKTK
+689 ALNLGLNKIKTK

-716 NESRNGW
+716 NE
-723 YNFLKKKLPKVPE
+723 P
-736 YVLKDWIY
+736 
-744 TKINDYKDY
+744 
-753 QSFINWLDE
+753 
-762 WNIVGLEWEYKKD
+762 
-775 FPMTMDIFSEKTQKE
+775 
-790 LKERING
+790 
-797 LIKSTVDRDEERHK
+797 
-811 NQKELLKSRGISKEP
+811 
-826 ITLFKYKD
+826 
-834 GKYDLG
+834 
-840 EGWHR
+840 
-845 TVQNF
+845 
-850 KMYPEG
+850 
-856 YIQPNVYIG
+856 
-865 LNAKWLNE
+865 
-873 SKQSN
+873 KQSN

-933 PGKNKEGDSH
+933 PGKSKEGDSH

-1010 HDSLKSSLNEAKQ
+1010 HDGLKSSLN
-1023 SNFNNSPKFQGN
+1023 
-1035 SNPLKLKYIDTWHD
+1035 
-1049 GQDLAFKNKTKEAI
+1049 
-1063 KVMTQAAKEAKE
+1063 
-1075 FAKADDNDLAEFK
+1075 
-1088 YYLSTIDWLKGNYKT
+1088 
-1103 AEKYIND
+1103 
-1110 KEVIN
+1110 
-1115 SRNDEVLKRLLQN
+1115 
-1128 KDKSYEEAYG
+1128 
-1138 ADLKEAKQSNPPIT
+1138 EAKQSNPPIT

-1194 INKGKVKFWSE
+1194 INKGKEDFWAG
-1205 MPWNPGG
+1205 MGWNPGG
-1212 QQLYN
+1212 KQLYDSVV
-1217 KVMELA
+1217 KLA
-1223 KAKNFEVWIL
+1223 DKKGFEVWIL

-1244 KKGKNIWVDKH
+1244 KRGKNKWLDKYT
-1255 LNIPLNHRV
+1255 NIPQDRRV
-1264 YKQAKEKHTEAKPG
+1264 FKQAKDKHTEAKPG

-1284 MGSNVSQF
+1284 MGKNVSEF
-1292 IEAGGTGIK
+1292 INAGGTGIK
-1301 NNPKDSTESIKKL
+1301 NNPEDSAEAIKKL

-1319 E
+1319 EQRNPTKKRIY

>member
-35 LAATQQLASK
+35 LAAAQQLASK

-139 IVDDQFVDS
+139 IVDDQFTDS

-213 GINFPEPA
+213 GINFPEPT
-221 SLQEGSQPNPKN
+221 SLQEGNQPNPKN

-351 NEDHPEYRGEYSLM
+351 NDDHPEYRGEYSLM
-365 NDKWLRRPSYVNIDI
+365 NDKWLRKPSYVNIDI

-518 HISVNP
+518 HISINP

-529 VDVLRTLAHELVHAK
+529 VDVLRTLAHELVHAR

-590 NESINKTAGV
+590 NE
-600 WDTNEKF
+600 
-607 KDGSDFKIKF
+607 
-617 KVSDIIDL
+617 
-625 AKNTPVKEINPKDIK
+625 VKEERPKVTRIYLDMD
-640 YNFSGRQDSNP
+640 G
-651 EKTKERVMKA
+651 V
-661 DLSYPIIAVKN
+661 IA
-672 EKGKIFAMLD
+672 GFD
-682 GTHRLEK
+682 
-689 ALNLGLDKIKTK
+689 D
-701 ILNKED
+701 
-707 LIQFKTDKL
+707 QFK
-716 NESRNGW
+716 
-723 YNFLKKKLPKVPE
+723 
-736 YVLKDWIY
+736 
-744 TKINDYKDY
+744 
-753 QSFINWLDE
+753 
-762 WNIVGLEWEYKKD
+762 
-775 FPMTMDIFSEKTQKE
+775 
-790 LKERING
+790 
-797 LIKSTVDRDEERHK
+797 
-811 NQKELLKSRGISKEP
+811 
-826 ITLFKYKD
+826 KY
-834 GKYDLG
+834 
-840 EGWHR
+840 
-845 TVQNF
+845 
-850 KMYPEG
+850 
-856 YIQPNVYIG
+856 
-865 LNAKWLNE
+865 
-873 SKQSN
+873 
-878 FNIKDIAQEF
+878 
-888 MSSKSYNKSDDCKI
+888 
-902 STYKFVNW
+902 
-910 LKTNKNINPDVLLL
+910 
-924 APPKDIKKY
+924 
-933 PGKNKEGDSH
+933 NKEGY
-943 IFTIINGNGI
+943 
-953 DFTANQFPGVSE
+953 DF
-965 PLKITPEAQIPSE
+965 
-978 YKRIGGYYTST
+978 
-989 PDYFKNKT
+989 
-997 FIKDKFNNLPQWF
+997 
-1010 HDSLKSSLNEAKQ
+1010 
-1023 SNFNNSPKFQGN
+1023 
-1035 SNPLKLKYIDTWHD
+1035 
-1049 GQDLAFKNKTKEAI
+1049 
-1063 KVMTQAAKEAKE
+1063 KE
-1075 FAKADDNDLAEFK
+1075 FIRE
-1088 YYLSTIDWLKGNYKT
+1088 
-1103 AEKYIND
+1103 
-1110 KEVIN
+1110 
-1115 SRNDEVLKRLLQN
+1115 
-1128 KDKSYEEAYG
+1128 YG
-1138 ADLKEAKQSNPPIT
+1138 AN
-1152 RIYFDLDGVLAG
+1152 
-1164 FDEQFTKYNDEGL
+1164 
-1177 EFKEY
+1177 
-1182 IGKYGSSKAWDI
+1182 KAWDI
-1194 INKGKVKFWSE
+1194 INKGKEDFWAG
-1205 MPWNPGG
+1205 MGWNPGG
-1212 QQLYN
+1212 KQLYDSVV
-1217 KVMELA
+1217 KLA
-1223 KAKNFEVWIL
+1223 DEKGFEVWIL

-1244 KKGKNIWVDKH
+1244 KRGKNKWLDKYT
-1255 LNIPLNHRV
+1255 NIPQDRRV
-1264 YKQAKEKHTEAKPG
+1264 FKQAKDKHTEAKPG

-1284 MGSNVSQF
+1284 MGKNVSEF
-1292 IEAGGTGIK
+1292 INAGGTGIK
-1301 NNPKDSTESIKKL
+1301 NNPEDSTEAIKKL

-1319 E
+1319 EQRNPTKKRIY

>member
-35 LAATQQLASK
+35 LAAAQQLASK

-53 LIGHGERGGITA
+53 LIGQGERGGITA

-172 KNNPGDKKALNDYN
+172 KNNPEDKKALNDYN

-204 HLDDIQRVL
+204 YLDDIQRVL

-590 NESINKTAGV
+590 NET
-600 WDTNEKF
+600 
-607 KDGSDFKIKF
+607 
-617 KVSDIIDL
+617 
-625 AKNTPVKEINPKDIK
+625 
-640 YNFSGRQDSNP
+640 RQGMFN
-651 EKTKERVMKA
+651 
-661 DLSYPIIAVKN
+661 
-672 EKGKIFAMLD
+672 
-682 GTHRLEK
+682 
-689 ALNLGLDKIKTK
+689 
-701 ILNKED
+701 
-707 LIQFKTDKL
+707 
-716 NESRNGW
+716 W
-723 YNFLKKKLPKVPE
+723 LKKKLPNTPE
-736 YVLKDWIY
+736 YVIRDWIY
-744 TKINDYKDY
+744 KMIT
-753 QSFINWLDE
+753 QSDDVNTREGIIEWIDE
-762 WNIVGLEWEYKKD
+762 WVKDLKWETKTN
-775 FPMTMDIFSEKTQKE
+775 FPITMDIFSDKTQKE
-790 LKERING
+790 LKSRIG
-797 LIKSTVDRDEERHK
+797 GKIRQDVDKDVERHK
-811 NQKELLKSRGISKEP
+811 TQQNLLKNQGISQEP
-826 ITLFKYKD
+826 IILFKTKN
-834 GKYDLG
+834 GKYELG

-878 FNIKDIAQEF
+878 
-888 MSSKSYNKSDDCKI
+888 
-902 STYKFVNW
+902 
-910 LKTNKNINPDVLLL
+910 
-924 APPKDIKKY
+924 
-933 PGKNKEGDSH
+933 
-943 IFTIINGNGI
+943 
-953 DFTANQFPGVSE
+953 
-965 PLKITPEAQIPSE
+965 
-978 YKRIGGYYTST
+978 
-989 PDYFKNKT
+989 
-997 FIKDKFNNLPQWF
+997 
-1010 HDSLKSSLNEAKQ
+1010 
-1023 SNFNNSPKFQGN
+1023 
-1035 SNPLKLKYIDTWHD
+1035 
-1049 GQDLAFKNKTKEAI
+1049 
-1063 KVMTQAAKEAKE
+1063 
-1075 FAKADDNDLAEFK
+1075 
-1088 YYLSTIDWLKGNYKT
+1088 
-1103 AEKYIND
+1103 
-1110 KEVIN
+1110 
-1115 SRNDEVLKRLLQN
+1115 
-1128 KDKSYEEAYG
+1128 
-1138 ADLKEAKQSNPPIT
+1138 PPIT
-1152 RIYFDLDGVLAG
+1152 RIYFDMDGVLAG
-1164 FDEQFTKYNDEGL
+1164 FDDQFKKYNKEGYD
-1177 EFKEY
+1177 FKEF
-1182 IGKYGSSKAWDI
+1182 IREYGANKAWDI
-1194 INKGKVKFWSE
+1194 INKGKEDFWAG
-1205 MPWNPGG
+1205 MGWNPGG
-1212 QQLYN
+1212 KQLYDSVV
-1217 KVMELA
+1217 KLA
-1223 KAKNFEVWIL
+1223 DEKGFEVWIL

-1244 KKGKNIWVDKH
+1244 KRGKNKWLDKYT
-1255 LNIPLNHRV
+1255 NIPQDRRV
-1264 YKQAKEKHTEAKPG
+1264 FKQAKDKHTEAKPG

-1284 MGSNVSQF
+1284 MGKNVSEF
-1292 IEAGGTGIK
+1292 INAGGTGIK
-1301 NNPKDSTESIKKL
+1301 NNPEDSTEAIKKL

-1319 E
+1319 EQRNPTKKRIY

>member
-35 LAATQQLASK
+35 LAAAQQLASK

-204 HLDDIQRVL
+204 YLDDIQRVL

-311 FDKFDNPE
+311 FDKFDNSE

-504 EDQPSFGAYVPSQH
+504 EDQPSFGAYVPSKH

-590 NESINKTAGV
+590 NE
-600 WDTNEKF
+600 
-607 KDGSDFKIKF
+607 
-617 KVSDIIDL
+617 
-625 AKNTPVKEINPKDIK
+625 VKEERPKVTRIYLDMD
-640 YNFSGRQDSNP
+640 G
-651 EKTKERVMKA
+651 V
-661 DLSYPIIAVKN
+661 IA
-672 EKGKIFAMLD
+672 GFD
-682 GTHRLEK
+682 
-689 ALNLGLDKIKTK
+689 D
-701 ILNKED
+701 
-707 LIQFKTDKL
+707 QFK
-716 NESRNGW
+716 
-723 YNFLKKKLPKVPE
+723 
-736 YVLKDWIY
+736 
-744 TKINDYKDY
+744 
-753 QSFINWLDE
+753 
-762 WNIVGLEWEYKKD
+762 
-775 FPMTMDIFSEKTQKE
+775 
-790 LKERING
+790 
-797 LIKSTVDRDEERHK
+797 
-811 NQKELLKSRGISKEP
+811 
-826 ITLFKYKD
+826 KY
-834 GKYDLG
+834 
-840 EGWHR
+840 
-845 TVQNF
+845 
-850 KMYPEG
+850 
-856 YIQPNVYIG
+856 
-865 LNAKWLNE
+865 
-873 SKQSN
+873 
-878 FNIKDIAQEF
+878 
-888 MSSKSYNKSDDCKI
+888 
-902 STYKFVNW
+902 
-910 LKTNKNINPDVLLL
+910 
-924 APPKDIKKY
+924 
-933 PGKNKEGDSH
+933 NKEGY
-943 IFTIINGNGI
+943 
-953 DFTANQFPGVSE
+953 DF
-965 PLKITPEAQIPSE
+965 
-978 YKRIGGYYTST
+978 
-989 PDYFKNKT
+989 
-997 FIKDKFNNLPQWF
+997 
-1010 HDSLKSSLNEAKQ
+1010 
-1023 SNFNNSPKFQGN
+1023 
-1035 SNPLKLKYIDTWHD
+1035 
-1049 GQDLAFKNKTKEAI
+1049 
-1063 KVMTQAAKEAKE
+1063 KE
-1075 FAKADDNDLAEFK
+1075 FIRE
-1088 YYLSTIDWLKGNYKT
+1088 
-1103 AEKYIND
+1103 
-1110 KEVIN
+1110 
-1115 SRNDEVLKRLLQN
+1115 
-1128 KDKSYEEAYG
+1128 YG
-1138 ADLKEAKQSNPPIT
+1138 AN
-1152 RIYFDLDGVLAG
+1152 
-1164 FDEQFTKYNDEGL
+1164 
-1177 EFKEY
+1177 
-1182 IGKYGSSKAWDI
+1182 KAWDI
-1194 INKGKVKFWSE
+1194 INKGKEDFWAG
-1205 MPWNPGG
+1205 MGWNPGG
-1212 QQLYN
+1212 KQLYDSVV
-1217 KVMELA
+1217 KLA
-1223 KAKNFEVWIL
+1223 DEKGFEVWIL

-1244 KKGKNIWVDKH
+1244 KRGKNKWLDKYT
-1255 LNIPLNHRV
+1255 NIPQDRRV
-1264 YKQAKEKHTEAKPG
+1264 FKQAKEKHTEAKPG

-1284 MGSNVSQF
+1284 MGKNVSEF
-1292 IEAGGTGIK
+1292 INAGGTGIK
-1301 NNPKDSTESIKKL
+1301 NNPEDSAEAIKKL

-1319 E
+1319 EQRNPTKKRIY

>member
-35 LAATQQLASK
+35 LAAAQQLASK

-139 IVDDQFVDS
+139 IVDDQFIDS

-204 HLDDIQRVL
+204 YLDDIQRVL

-221 SLQEGSQPNPKN
+221 SLQEGNQPNPKK

-465 LSLVESVDKDSLFEK
+465 LSLVESVDKNSLFEK

-504 EDQPSFGAYVPSQH
+504 EDQPSFGAYVPSKH

-590 NESINKTAGV
+590 NE
-600 WDTNEKF
+600 
-607 KDGSDFKIKF
+607 IK
-617 KVSDIIDL
+617 
-625 AKNTPVKEINPKDIK
+625 
-640 YNFSGRQDSNP
+640 
-651 EKTKERVMKA
+651 
-661 DLSYPIIAVKN
+661 
-672 EKGKIFAMLD
+672 
-682 GTHRLEK
+682 
-689 ALNLGLDKIKTK
+689 
-701 ILNKED
+701 
-707 LIQFKTDKL
+707 
-716 NESRNGW
+716 
-723 YNFLKKKLPKVPE
+723 
-736 YVLKDWIY
+736 
-744 TKINDYKDY
+744 
-753 QSFINWLDE
+753 
-762 WNIVGLEWEYKKD
+762 
-775 FPMTMDIFSEKTQKE
+775 
-790 LKERING
+790 
-797 LIKSTVDRDEERHK
+797 EER
-811 NQKELLKSRGISKEP
+811 
-826 ITLFKYKD
+826 
-834 GKYDLG
+834 
-840 EGWHR
+840 
-845 TVQNF
+845 
-850 KMYPEG
+850 
-856 YIQPNVYIG
+856 
-865 LNAKWLNE
+865 
-873 SKQSN
+873 
-878 FNIKDIAQEF
+878 
-888 MSSKSYNKSDDCKI
+888 
-902 STYKFVNW
+902 
-910 LKTNKNINPDVLLL
+910 
-924 APPKDIKKY
+924 PK
-933 PGKNKEGDSH
+933 
-943 IFTIINGNGI
+943 
-953 DFTANQFPGVSE
+953 
-965 PLKITPEAQIPSE
+965 
-978 YKRIGGYYTST
+978 
-989 PDYFKNKT
+989 
-997 FIKDKFNNLPQWF
+997 
-1010 HDSLKSSLNEAKQ
+1010 
-1023 SNFNNSPKFQGN
+1023 
-1035 SNPLKLKYIDTWHD
+1035 
-1049 GQDLAFKNKTKEAI
+1049 
-1063 KVMTQAAKEAKE
+1063 
-1075 FAKADDNDLAEFK
+1075 
-1088 YYLSTIDWLKGNYKT
+1088 
-1103 AEKYIND
+1103 
-1110 KEVIN
+1110 
-1115 SRNDEVLKRLLQN
+1115 
-1128 KDKSYEEAYG
+1128 
-1138 ADLKEAKQSNPPIT
+1138 IT
-1152 RIYFDLDGVLAG
+1152 RIYLDMDGVIAG
-1164 FDEQFTKYNDEGL
+1164 FDNQFKKYNKEGYD
-1177 EFKEY
+1177 FKEF
-1182 IGKYGSSKAWDI
+1182 IREYGANKAWDI
-1194 INKGKVKFWSE
+1194 INKGKEDFWAG
-1205 MPWNPGG
+1205 MGWNPGG
-1212 QQLYN
+1212 KQLYDSVV
-1217 KVMELA
+1217 KLA
-1223 KAKNFEVWIL
+1223 DEKGFEVWIL

-1244 KKGKNIWVDKH
+1244 KRGKNKWLDKYT
-1255 LNIPLNHRV
+1255 NIPQDRRV
-1264 YKQAKEKHTEAKPG
+1264 FKQAKDKHTEAKPG

-1284 MGSNVSQF
+1284 MGKNVSEF
-1292 IEAGGTGIK
+1292 INAGGTGIK
-1301 NNPKDSTESIKKL
+1301 NNPEDSTEAIKKL

-1319 E
+1319 EQRNPTKKRIY

>member
-35 LAATQQLASK
+35 LAAAQQLASK

-53 LIGHGERGGITA
+53 LIGQGERGGITA

-204 HLDDIQRVL
+204 YLDDIQRVL

-504 EDQPSFGAYVPSQH
+504 EDQPSFGAYVPSKH

-590 NESINKTAGV
+590 NE
-600 WDTNEKF
+600 
-607 KDGSDFKIKF
+607 
-617 KVSDIIDL
+617 
-625 AKNTPVKEINPKDIK
+625 VKEERPKVTRIYLDMD
-640 YNFSGRQDSNP
+640 G
-651 EKTKERVMKA
+651 V
-661 DLSYPIIAVKN
+661 IA
-672 EKGKIFAMLD
+672 GFD
-682 GTHRLEK
+682 
-689 ALNLGLDKIKTK
+689 D
-701 ILNKED
+701 
-707 LIQFKTDKL
+707 QFK
-716 NESRNGW
+716 
-723 YNFLKKKLPKVPE
+723 
-736 YVLKDWIY
+736 
-744 TKINDYKDY
+744 
-753 QSFINWLDE
+753 
-762 WNIVGLEWEYKKD
+762 
-775 FPMTMDIFSEKTQKE
+775 
-790 LKERING
+790 
-797 LIKSTVDRDEERHK
+797 
-811 NQKELLKSRGISKEP
+811 
-826 ITLFKYKD
+826 KY
-834 GKYDLG
+834 
-840 EGWHR
+840 
-845 TVQNF
+845 
-850 KMYPEG
+850 
-856 YIQPNVYIG
+856 
-865 LNAKWLNE
+865 
-873 SKQSN
+873 
-878 FNIKDIAQEF
+878 
-888 MSSKSYNKSDDCKI
+888 
-902 STYKFVNW
+902 
-910 LKTNKNINPDVLLL
+910 
-924 APPKDIKKY
+924 
-933 PGKNKEGDSH
+933 NKEGY
-943 IFTIINGNGI
+943 
-953 DFTANQFPGVSE
+953 DF
-965 PLKITPEAQIPSE
+965 
-978 YKRIGGYYTST
+978 
-989 PDYFKNKT
+989 
-997 FIKDKFNNLPQWF
+997 
-1010 HDSLKSSLNEAKQ
+1010 
-1023 SNFNNSPKFQGN
+1023 
-1035 SNPLKLKYIDTWHD
+1035 
-1049 GQDLAFKNKTKEAI
+1049 
-1063 KVMTQAAKEAKE
+1063 KE
-1075 FAKADDNDLAEFK
+1075 FIRE
-1088 YYLSTIDWLKGNYKT
+1088 
-1103 AEKYIND
+1103 
-1110 KEVIN
+1110 
-1115 SRNDEVLKRLLQN
+1115 
-1128 KDKSYEEAYG
+1128 YG
-1138 ADLKEAKQSNPPIT
+1138 AN
-1152 RIYFDLDGVLAG
+1152 
-1164 FDEQFTKYNDEGL
+1164 
-1177 EFKEY
+1177 
-1182 IGKYGSSKAWDI
+1182 KAWDI
-1194 INKGKVKFWSE
+1194 INKGKEDFWAG
-1205 MPWNPGG
+1205 MGWNPGG
-1212 QQLYN
+1212 KQLYDSVV
-1217 KVMELA
+1217 KLA
-1223 KAKNFEVWIL
+1223 DEKGFEVWIL

-1244 KKGKNIWVDKH
+1244 KRGKNKWLDKYT
-1255 LNIPLNHRV
+1255 NIPQDRRV
-1264 YKQAKEKHTEAKPG
+1264 FKQAKEKHTEAKPG

-1284 MGSNVSQF
+1284 MGKNVSEF
-1292 IEAGGTGIK
+1292 INAGGTGIK
-1301 NNPKDSTESIKKL
+1301 NNPEDSAEAIKKL

-1319 E
+1319 EQRNPTKKRIY

>member
-35 LAATQQLASK
+35 LAVAQQLASK

-53 LIGHGERGGITA
+53 LIGHGERDGSGITA

-204 HLDDIQRVL
+204 YLDDIQRVL
-213 GINFPEPA
+213 GINFPEPT
-221 SLQEGSQPNPKN
+221 SLQEGNQPNPKN

-504 EDQPSFGAYVPSQH
+504 EDQPSFGAYMPSKH
-518 HISVNP
+518 HISINP

-590 NESINKTAGV
+590 NE
-600 WDTNEKF
+600 
-607 KDGSDFKIKF
+607 
-617 KVSDIIDL
+617 
-625 AKNTPVKEINPKDIK
+625 VKEERPK
-640 YNFSGRQDSNP
+640 
-651 EKTKERVMKA
+651 
-661 DLSYPIIAVKN
+661 
-672 EKGKIFAMLD
+672 
-682 GTHRLEK
+682 
-689 ALNLGLDKIKTK
+689 
-701 ILNKED
+701 
-707 LIQFKTDKL
+707 
-716 NESRNGW
+716 
-723 YNFLKKKLPKVPE
+723 
-736 YVLKDWIY
+736 
-744 TKINDYKDY
+744 
-753 QSFINWLDE
+753 
-762 WNIVGLEWEYKKD
+762 
-775 FPMTMDIFSEKTQKE
+775 
-790 LKERING
+790 
-797 LIKSTVDRDEERHK
+797 
-811 NQKELLKSRGISKEP
+811 
-826 ITLFKYKD
+826 
-834 GKYDLG
+834 
-840 EGWHR
+840 
-845 TVQNF
+845 
-850 KMYPEG
+850 
-856 YIQPNVYIG
+856 
-865 LNAKWLNE
+865 
-873 SKQSN
+873 
-878 FNIKDIAQEF
+878 
-888 MSSKSYNKSDDCKI
+888 
-902 STYKFVNW
+902 
-910 LKTNKNINPDVLLL
+910 
-924 APPKDIKKY
+924 
-933 PGKNKEGDSH
+933 
-943 IFTIINGNGI
+943 
-953 DFTANQFPGVSE
+953 
-965 PLKITPEAQIPSE
+965 
-978 YKRIGGYYTST
+978 
-989 PDYFKNKT
+989 
-997 FIKDKFNNLPQWF
+997 
-1010 HDSLKSSLNEAKQ
+1010 
-1023 SNFNNSPKFQGN
+1023 
-1035 SNPLKLKYIDTWHD
+1035 
-1049 GQDLAFKNKTKEAI
+1049 
-1063 KVMTQAAKEAKE
+1063 
-1075 FAKADDNDLAEFK
+1075 
-1088 YYLSTIDWLKGNYKT
+1088 
-1103 AEKYIND
+1103 
-1110 KEVIN
+1110 
-1115 SRNDEVLKRLLQN
+1115 
-1128 KDKSYEEAYG
+1128 
-1138 ADLKEAKQSNPPIT
+1138 IT
-1152 RIYFDLDGVLAG
+1152 RIYLDMDGVIAG
-1164 FDEQFTKYNDEGL
+1164 FDDQFKKYNKEGYD
-1177 EFKEY
+1177 FKEF
-1182 IGKYGSSKAWDI
+1182 IREYGANKAWDI
-1194 INKGKVKFWSE
+1194 INKGKEDFWAGMS
-1205 MPWNPGG
+1205 WNPGG
-1212 QQLYN
+1212 KQLYDSVV
-1217 KVMELA
+1217 KLA
-1223 KAKNFEVWIL
+1223 DEKGFEVWIL

-1244 KKGKNIWVDKH
+1244 KRGKNKWLDKYT
-1255 LNIPLNHRV
+1255 NIPQDRRV
-1264 YKQAKEKHTEAKPG
+1264 FKQAKEKHTEAKPG

-1284 MGSNVSQF
+1284 MGKNVSEF
-1292 IEAGGTGIK
+1292 INAGGTGIK
-1301 NNPKDSTESIKKL
+1301 NNPEDSTEAIKKL

-1319 E
+1319 EQRNPTKKRIY

>member
-35 LAATQQLASK
+35 LAAAQQLASK

-204 HLDDIQRVL
+204 YLDDIQRVL
-213 GINFPEPA
+213 RINFPEPA

-495 TFEVRYEYG
+495 TFEVKYEYG

-590 NESINKTAGV
+590 NE
-600 WDTNEKF
+600 
-607 KDGSDFKIKF
+607 
-617 KVSDIIDL
+617 
-625 AKNTPVKEINPKDIK
+625 VKEERPK
-640 YNFSGRQDSNP
+640 
-651 EKTKERVMKA
+651 
-661 DLSYPIIAVKN
+661 
-672 EKGKIFAMLD
+672 
-682 GTHRLEK
+682 
-689 ALNLGLDKIKTK
+689 
-701 ILNKED
+701 
-707 LIQFKTDKL
+707 
-716 NESRNGW
+716 
-723 YNFLKKKLPKVPE
+723 
-736 YVLKDWIY
+736 
-744 TKINDYKDY
+744 
-753 QSFINWLDE
+753 
-762 WNIVGLEWEYKKD
+762 
-775 FPMTMDIFSEKTQKE
+775 
-790 LKERING
+790 
-797 LIKSTVDRDEERHK
+797 
-811 NQKELLKSRGISKEP
+811 
-826 ITLFKYKD
+826 
-834 GKYDLG
+834 
-840 EGWHR
+840 
-845 TVQNF
+845 
-850 KMYPEG
+850 
-856 YIQPNVYIG
+856 
-865 LNAKWLNE
+865 
-873 SKQSN
+873 
-878 FNIKDIAQEF
+878 
-888 MSSKSYNKSDDCKI
+888 
-902 STYKFVNW
+902 
-910 LKTNKNINPDVLLL
+910 
-924 APPKDIKKY
+924 
-933 PGKNKEGDSH
+933 
-943 IFTIINGNGI
+943 
-953 DFTANQFPGVSE
+953 
-965 PLKITPEAQIPSE
+965 
-978 YKRIGGYYTST
+978 
-989 PDYFKNKT
+989 
-997 FIKDKFNNLPQWF
+997 
-1010 HDSLKSSLNEAKQ
+1010 
-1023 SNFNNSPKFQGN
+1023 
-1035 SNPLKLKYIDTWHD
+1035 
-1049 GQDLAFKNKTKEAI
+1049 
-1063 KVMTQAAKEAKE
+1063 
-1075 FAKADDNDLAEFK
+1075 
-1088 YYLSTIDWLKGNYKT
+1088 
-1103 AEKYIND
+1103 
-1110 KEVIN
+1110 
-1115 SRNDEVLKRLLQN
+1115 
-1128 KDKSYEEAYG
+1128 
-1138 ADLKEAKQSNPPIT
+1138 IT
-1152 RIYFDLDGVLAG
+1152 RIYLDMDGVIAG
-1164 FDEQFTKYNDEGL
+1164 FDDQFKKYNKEGYD
-1177 EFKEY
+1177 FKEF
-1182 IGKYGSSKAWDI
+1182 IREYGANKAWDI
-1194 INKGKVKFWSE
+1194 INKGKEDFWAG
-1205 MPWNPGG
+1205 MGWNPGG
-1212 QQLYN
+1212 KQLYDSVV
-1217 KVMELA
+1217 KLA
-1223 KAKNFEVWIL
+1223 DEKGFEVWIL

-1244 KKGKNIWVDKH
+1244 KRGKNKWLDKYT
-1255 LNIPLNHRV
+1255 NIPQDRRV
-1264 YKQAKEKHTEAKPG
+1264 FKQAKDKHTEAKPG

-1284 MGSNVSQF
+1284 MGKNVSEF
-1292 IEAGGTGIK
+1292 INAGGTGIK
-1301 NNPKDSTESIKKL
+1301 NNPEDSTEAIKKL

-1319 E
+1319 EQRNPTKKRIY

>member
-35 LAATQQLASK
+35 LAAAQQLASK

-204 HLDDIQRVL
+204 YLDDIQRVL

-504 EDQPSFGAYVPSQH
+504 EDQPSFGAYVPSKH

-617 KVSDIIDL
+617 KVSDVIDL
-625 AKNTPVKEINPKDIK
+625 AKNTPVKKIDPKSINYD
-640 YNFSGRQDSNP
+640 FSGREEDP
-651 EKTKERVMKA
+651 TKTKDRVNKA
-661 DLSYPIIAVKN
+661 DLTYPIIVVKN

-689 ALNLGLDKIKTK
+689 ALNLGLNKIKTK

-716 NESRNGW
+716 NEA
-723 YNFLKKKLPKVPE
+723 KK
-736 YVLKDWIY
+736 I
-744 TKINDYKDY
+744 
-753 QSFINWLDE
+753 
-762 WNIVGLEWEYKKD
+762 
-775 FPMTMDIFSEKTQKE
+775 
-790 LKERING
+790 
-797 LIKSTVDRDEERHK
+797 
-811 NQKELLKSRGISKEP
+811 
-826 ITLFKYKD
+826 
-834 GKYDLG
+834 
-840 EGWHR
+840 
-845 TVQNF
+845 
-850 KMYPEG
+850 
-856 YIQPNVYIG
+856 
-865 LNAKWLNE
+865 
-873 SKQSN
+873 
-878 FNIKDIAQEF
+878 
-888 MSSKSYNKSDDCKI
+888 
-902 STYKFVNW
+902 
-910 LKTNKNINPDVLLL
+910 
-924 APPKDIKKY
+924 
-933 PGKNKEGDSH
+933 
-943 IFTIINGNGI
+943 
-953 DFTANQFPGVSE
+953 
-965 PLKITPEAQIPSE
+965 
-978 YKRIGGYYTST
+978 
-989 PDYFKNKT
+989 
-997 FIKDKFNNLPQWF
+997 
-1010 HDSLKSSLNEAKQ
+1010 
-1023 SNFNNSPKFQGN
+1023 
-1035 SNPLKLKYIDTWHD
+1035 
-1049 GQDLAFKNKTKEAI
+1049 
-1063 KVMTQAAKEAKE
+1063 
-1075 FAKADDNDLAEFK
+1075 
-1088 YYLSTIDWLKGNYKT
+1088 
-1103 AEKYIND
+1103 
-1110 KEVIN
+1110 
-1115 SRNDEVLKRLLQN
+1115 
-1128 KDKSYEEAYG
+1128 
-1138 ADLKEAKQSNPPIT
+1138 NPPIT
-1152 RIYFDLDGVLAG
+1152 RIYFDMDGVLAG
-1164 FDEQFTKYNDEGL
+1164 FDDQFKKYNKEGYD
-1177 EFKEY
+1177 FKEF
-1182 IGKYGSSKAWDI
+1182 IREYGANKAWDI
-1194 INKGKVKFWSE
+1194 INKGKEDFWAG
-1205 MPWNPGG
+1205 MGWNPGG
-1212 QQLYN
+1212 KQLYDSVV
-1217 KVMELA
+1217 KLA
-1223 KAKNFEVWIL
+1223 DEKGFEVWIL

-1244 KKGKNIWVDKH
+1244 KRGKNKWLDKYT
-1255 LNIPLNHRV
+1255 NIPQDRRV
-1264 YKQAKEKHTEAKPG
+1264 FKQAKDKHTEAKPG

-1284 MGSNVSQF
+1284 MGKNVSEF
-1292 IEAGGTGIK
+1292 INAGGTGIK
-1301 NNPKDSTESIKKL
+1301 NNPEDSTEAIKKL

-1319 E
+1319 EQRNPTKKRIY

>member
-35 LAATQQLASK
+35 LAAAQQLASK

-204 HLDDIQRVL
+204 YLDDIQRVL

-590 NESINKTAGV
+590 NE
-600 WDTNEKF
+600 
-607 KDGSDFKIKF
+607 
-617 KVSDIIDL
+617 
-625 AKNTPVKEINPKDIK
+625 VKEERPKVTRIYLDMD
-640 YNFSGRQDSNP
+640 G
-651 EKTKERVMKA
+651 V
-661 DLSYPIIAVKN
+661 IA
-672 EKGKIFAMLD
+672 GFD
-682 GTHRLEK
+682 
-689 ALNLGLDKIKTK
+689 D
-701 ILNKED
+701 
-707 LIQFKTDKL
+707 QFK
-716 NESRNGW
+716 
-723 YNFLKKKLPKVPE
+723 
-736 YVLKDWIY
+736 
-744 TKINDYKDY
+744 
-753 QSFINWLDE
+753 
-762 WNIVGLEWEYKKD
+762 
-775 FPMTMDIFSEKTQKE
+775 
-790 LKERING
+790 
-797 LIKSTVDRDEERHK
+797 
-811 NQKELLKSRGISKEP
+811 
-826 ITLFKYKD
+826 KY
-834 GKYDLG
+834 
-840 EGWHR
+840 
-845 TVQNF
+845 
-850 KMYPEG
+850 
-856 YIQPNVYIG
+856 
-865 LNAKWLNE
+865 
-873 SKQSN
+873 
-878 FNIKDIAQEF
+878 
-888 MSSKSYNKSDDCKI
+888 
-902 STYKFVNW
+902 
-910 LKTNKNINPDVLLL
+910 
-924 APPKDIKKY
+924 
-933 PGKNKEGDSH
+933 NKEGY
-943 IFTIINGNGI
+943 
-953 DFTANQFPGVSE
+953 DF
-965 PLKITPEAQIPSE
+965 
-978 YKRIGGYYTST
+978 
-989 PDYFKNKT
+989 
-997 FIKDKFNNLPQWF
+997 
-1010 HDSLKSSLNEAKQ
+1010 
-1023 SNFNNSPKFQGN
+1023 
-1035 SNPLKLKYIDTWHD
+1035 
-1049 GQDLAFKNKTKEAI
+1049 
-1063 KVMTQAAKEAKE
+1063 KE
-1075 FAKADDNDLAEFK
+1075 FIRE
-1088 YYLSTIDWLKGNYKT
+1088 
-1103 AEKYIND
+1103 
-1110 KEVIN
+1110 
-1115 SRNDEVLKRLLQN
+1115 
-1128 KDKSYEEAYG
+1128 YG
-1138 ADLKEAKQSNPPIT
+1138 AN
-1152 RIYFDLDGVLAG
+1152 
-1164 FDEQFTKYNDEGL
+1164 
-1177 EFKEY
+1177 
-1182 IGKYGSSKAWDI
+1182 KAWDI
-1194 INKGKVKFWSE
+1194 INKGKEDFWAG
-1205 MPWNPGG
+1205 MGWNPGG
-1212 QQLYN
+1212 KQLYDSVI
-1217 KVMELA
+1217 KLA
-1223 KAKNFEVWIL
+1223 DEKGFEVWIL

-1244 KKGKNIWVDKH
+1244 KRGKNKWLDKYT
-1255 LNIPLNHRV
+1255 NIPQDRRV
-1264 YKQAKEKHTEAKPG
+1264 FKQAKDKHTEAKPG

-1284 MGSNVSQF
+1284 MGKNVSEF
-1292 IEAGGTGIK
+1292 INAGGTGIK
-1301 NNPKDSTESIKKL
+1301 NNPEDSAESIKKL

-1319 E
+1319 EQRNPTKKRIY

>member
-1 MNIAEIGKLIGEEIA
+1 MNVAEIGKLIGEAIS

-35 LAATQQLASK
+35 LAAAQQLASK

-53 LIGHGERGGITA
+53 LIGQGKRGGITA
-65 KQSKAIW
+65 EQSKAIW
-72 DIYLKAQPNPKIV
+72 DIYLKASPNPKIV

-115 GKEADDLKYFEGLKE
+115 SKEADDLKYFEGLKE

-139 IVDDQFVDS
+139 IIDDQFTDS

-158 RATIAELRQRYLQV
+158 RSTIAELRQRYLQV

-204 HLDDIQRVL
+204 YLDDIQRVL

-221 SLQEGSQPNPKN
+221 SLQEGSQPNPKS

-247 LNPLIFGVDETVD
+247 LNPLIFGVDEIVD

-271 NYFWEGL
+271 NYVWEGL

-365 NDKWLRRPSYVNIDI
+365 NDKWLRRPSYVSIDI

-465 LSLVESVDKDSLFEK
+465 LSLVESIDKDSLFEK

-504 EDQPSFGAYVPSQH
+504 EDQPSFGAYIPSKH

-529 VDVLRTLAHELVHAK
+529 VDVLRTLAHELVHDK

-590 NESINKTAGV
+590 NE
-600 WDTNEKF
+600 
-607 KDGSDFKIKF
+607 
-617 KVSDIIDL
+617 
-625 AKNTPVKEINPKDIK
+625 VKEERPKVTRIYLDMD
-640 YNFSGRQDSNP
+640 G
-651 EKTKERVMKA
+651 V
-661 DLSYPIIAVKN
+661 IA
-672 EKGKIFAMLD
+672 GFD
-682 GTHRLEK
+682 
-689 ALNLGLDKIKTK
+689 D
-701 ILNKED
+701 
-707 LIQFKTDKL
+707 QFK
-716 NESRNGW
+716 
-723 YNFLKKKLPKVPE
+723 
-736 YVLKDWIY
+736 
-744 TKINDYKDY
+744 
-753 QSFINWLDE
+753 
-762 WNIVGLEWEYKKD
+762 
-775 FPMTMDIFSEKTQKE
+775 
-790 LKERING
+790 
-797 LIKSTVDRDEERHK
+797 
-811 NQKELLKSRGISKEP
+811 
-826 ITLFKYKD
+826 KY
-834 GKYDLG
+834 
-840 EGWHR
+840 
-845 TVQNF
+845 
-850 KMYPEG
+850 
-856 YIQPNVYIG
+856 
-865 LNAKWLNE
+865 
-873 SKQSN
+873 
-878 FNIKDIAQEF
+878 
-888 MSSKSYNKSDDCKI
+888 
-902 STYKFVNW
+902 
-910 LKTNKNINPDVLLL
+910 
-924 APPKDIKKY
+924 
-933 PGKNKEGDSH
+933 NKEGY
-943 IFTIINGNGI
+943 
-953 DFTANQFPGVSE
+953 DF
-965 PLKITPEAQIPSE
+965 
-978 YKRIGGYYTST
+978 
-989 PDYFKNKT
+989 
-997 FIKDKFNNLPQWF
+997 
-1010 HDSLKSSLNEAKQ
+1010 
-1023 SNFNNSPKFQGN
+1023 
-1035 SNPLKLKYIDTWHD
+1035 
-1049 GQDLAFKNKTKEAI
+1049 
-1063 KVMTQAAKEAKE
+1063 KE
-1075 FAKADDNDLAEFK
+1075 FIRE
-1088 YYLSTIDWLKGNYKT
+1088 
-1103 AEKYIND
+1103 
-1110 KEVIN
+1110 
-1115 SRNDEVLKRLLQN
+1115 
-1128 KDKSYEEAYG
+1128 YG
-1138 ADLKEAKQSNPPIT
+1138 A
-1152 RIYFDLDGVLAG
+1152 G
-1164 FDEQFTKYNDEGL
+1164 
-1177 EFKEY
+1177 
-1182 IGKYGSSKAWDI
+1182 KAWDI
-1194 INKGKVKFWSE
+1194 INKGKEDFWAG
-1205 MPWNPGG
+1205 MGWNPGG
-1212 QQLYN
+1212 KQLYDSVV
-1217 KVMELA
+1217 KLA
-1223 KAKNFEVWIL
+1223 DEKGFEVWIL

-1244 KKGKNIWVDKH
+1244 KRGKNKWLDKYT
-1255 LNIPLNHRV
+1255 NIPQDRRV
-1264 YKQAKEKHTEAKPG
+1264 FKQAKDKHTEAKPG

-1284 MGSNVSQF
+1284 MGKNVSEF
-1292 IEAGGTGIK
+1292 INAGGTGIK
-1301 NNPKDSTESIKKL
+1301 NNPEDSAEAIKKL

-1319 E
+1319 EQRNPTKKRIY

>member
-35 LAATQQLASK
+35 LAAAQQLASK

-139 IVDDQFVDS
+139 IVDDQFTDS

-204 HLDDIQRVL
+204 YLDDIQRVL

-221 SLQEGSQPNPKN
+221 SLQESKDRIPGGLAKGIKTEMEHTTSKDIAKEIAMDHLWEDLYYYDKLKKIEEFKGDSNPLNLSYIDTWHKGQDLAINGKTKEAIKVMTQAAKEAYKFAKNTDNDLAEFKYYLSTINWLKGNYKTAEKNINDQQVKNSGNDVVLKRLLQNKNKSYEEAYGSDLNENQPNPKN

-278 EIPEPFEDV
+278 EIPEPFKDV

-365 NDKWLRRPSYVNIDI
+365 NDKWLRRPSYVSIDI

-590 NESINKTAGV
+590 NE
-600 WDTNEKF
+600 
-607 KDGSDFKIKF
+607 
-617 KVSDIIDL
+617 
-625 AKNTPVKEINPKDIK
+625 VKEERPKVTRIYLDMD
-640 YNFSGRQDSNP
+640 G
-651 EKTKERVMKA
+651 V
-661 DLSYPIIAVKN
+661 IA
-672 EKGKIFAMLD
+672 GFD
-682 GTHRLEK
+682 
-689 ALNLGLDKIKTK
+689 D
-701 ILNKED
+701 
-707 LIQFKTDKL
+707 QFK
-716 NESRNGW
+716 
-723 YNFLKKKLPKVPE
+723 
-736 YVLKDWIY
+736 
-744 TKINDYKDY
+744 
-753 QSFINWLDE
+753 
-762 WNIVGLEWEYKKD
+762 
-775 FPMTMDIFSEKTQKE
+775 
-790 LKERING
+790 
-797 LIKSTVDRDEERHK
+797 
-811 NQKELLKSRGISKEP
+811 
-826 ITLFKYKD
+826 KY
-834 GKYDLG
+834 
-840 EGWHR
+840 
-845 TVQNF
+845 
-850 KMYPEG
+850 
-856 YIQPNVYIG
+856 
-865 LNAKWLNE
+865 
-873 SKQSN
+873 
-878 FNIKDIAQEF
+878 
-888 MSSKSYNKSDDCKI
+888 
-902 STYKFVNW
+902 
-910 LKTNKNINPDVLLL
+910 
-924 APPKDIKKY
+924 
-933 PGKNKEGDSH
+933 NKEGY
-943 IFTIINGNGI
+943 
-953 DFTANQFPGVSE
+953 DF
-965 PLKITPEAQIPSE
+965 
-978 YKRIGGYYTST
+978 
-989 PDYFKNKT
+989 
-997 FIKDKFNNLPQWF
+997 
-1010 HDSLKSSLNEAKQ
+1010 
-1023 SNFNNSPKFQGN
+1023 
-1035 SNPLKLKYIDTWHD
+1035 
-1049 GQDLAFKNKTKEAI
+1049 
-1063 KVMTQAAKEAKE
+1063 KE
-1075 FAKADDNDLAEFK
+1075 FIRE
-1088 YYLSTIDWLKGNYKT
+1088 
-1103 AEKYIND
+1103 
-1110 KEVIN
+1110 
-1115 SRNDEVLKRLLQN
+1115 
-1128 KDKSYEEAYG
+1128 YG
-1138 ADLKEAKQSNPPIT
+1138 AN
-1152 RIYFDLDGVLAG
+1152 
-1164 FDEQFTKYNDEGL
+1164 
-1177 EFKEY
+1177 
-1182 IGKYGSSKAWDI
+1182 KAWDI
-1194 INKGKVKFWSE
+1194 INKGKEDFWAG
-1205 MPWNPGG
+1205 MGWNPGG
-1212 QQLYN
+1212 KQLYDSVI
-1217 KVMELA
+1217 KLA
-1223 KAKNFEVWIL
+1223 DEKGFEVWIL

-1244 KKGKNIWVDKH
+1244 KRGKNKWLDKYT
-1255 LNIPLNHRV
+1255 NIPQDRRV
-1264 YKQAKEKHTEAKPG
+1264 FKQAKDKHTEAKPG

-1284 MGSNVSQF
+1284 MGKNVSEF
-1292 IEAGGTGIK
+1292 INAGGTGIK
-1301 NNPKDSTESIKKL
+1301 NNPEDSAEAIKKL

-1319 E
+1319 EQRNPTKKRIY

>member
-35 LAATQQLASK
+35 LAAAQQLASK

-53 LIGHGERGGITA
+53 LIGQGERGGITA

-204 HLDDIQRVL
+204 YLDDIQRVL

-365 NDKWLRRPSYVNIDI
+365 NDKWLRRPSYVSIDI

-504 EDQPSFGAYVPSQH
+504 EDQPSFGAYVPSKH

-590 NESINKTAGV
+590 NE
-600 WDTNEKF
+600 
-607 KDGSDFKIKF
+607 
-617 KVSDIIDL
+617 
-625 AKNTPVKEINPKDIK
+625 VKEERPKVTRIYLDMD
-640 YNFSGRQDSNP
+640 G
-651 EKTKERVMKA
+651 V
-661 DLSYPIIAVKN
+661 IA
-672 EKGKIFAMLD
+672 GFD
-682 GTHRLEK
+682 
-689 ALNLGLDKIKTK
+689 D
-701 ILNKED
+701 
-707 LIQFKTDKL
+707 QFK
-716 NESRNGW
+716 
-723 YNFLKKKLPKVPE
+723 
-736 YVLKDWIY
+736 
-744 TKINDYKDY
+744 
-753 QSFINWLDE
+753 
-762 WNIVGLEWEYKKD
+762 
-775 FPMTMDIFSEKTQKE
+775 
-790 LKERING
+790 
-797 LIKSTVDRDEERHK
+797 
-811 NQKELLKSRGISKEP
+811 
-826 ITLFKYKD
+826 KY
-834 GKYDLG
+834 
-840 EGWHR
+840 
-845 TVQNF
+845 
-850 KMYPEG
+850 
-856 YIQPNVYIG
+856 
-865 LNAKWLNE
+865 
-873 SKQSN
+873 
-878 FNIKDIAQEF
+878 
-888 MSSKSYNKSDDCKI
+888 
-902 STYKFVNW
+902 
-910 LKTNKNINPDVLLL
+910 
-924 APPKDIKKY
+924 
-933 PGKNKEGDSH
+933 NKEGY
-943 IFTIINGNGI
+943 
-953 DFTANQFPGVSE
+953 DF
-965 PLKITPEAQIPSE
+965 
-978 YKRIGGYYTST
+978 
-989 PDYFKNKT
+989 
-997 FIKDKFNNLPQWF
+997 
-1010 HDSLKSSLNEAKQ
+1010 
-1023 SNFNNSPKFQGN
+1023 
-1035 SNPLKLKYIDTWHD
+1035 
-1049 GQDLAFKNKTKEAI
+1049 
-1063 KVMTQAAKEAKE
+1063 KE
-1075 FAKADDNDLAEFK
+1075 FIRE
-1088 YYLSTIDWLKGNYKT
+1088 
-1103 AEKYIND
+1103 
-1110 KEVIN
+1110 
-1115 SRNDEVLKRLLQN
+1115 
-1128 KDKSYEEAYG
+1128 YG
-1138 ADLKEAKQSNPPIT
+1138 AN
-1152 RIYFDLDGVLAG
+1152 
-1164 FDEQFTKYNDEGL
+1164 
-1177 EFKEY
+1177 
-1182 IGKYGSSKAWDI
+1182 KAWDI
-1194 INKGKVKFWSE
+1194 INKGKEDFWAG
-1205 MPWNPGG
+1205 MGWNPGG
-1212 QQLYN
+1212 KQLYDSVV
-1217 KVMELA
+1217 KLA
-1223 KAKNFEVWIL
+1223 DEKGFEVWIL

-1244 KKGKNIWVDKH
+1244 KRGKNKWLDKYT
-1255 LNIPLNHRV
+1255 NIPQDRRV
-1264 YKQAKEKHTEAKPG
+1264 FKQAKEKHTEAKPG

-1284 MGSNVSQF
+1284 MGKNVSEF
-1292 IEAGGTGIK
+1292 INAGGTGIK
-1301 NNPKDSTESIKKL
+1301 NNPEDSAEAIKKL

-1319 E
+1319 EQRNPTKKRIY

>member
-1 MNIAEIGKLIGEEIA
+1 LLNHEHSRKLIG
-16 KKPEICWYPGGFKP
+16 
-30 PHKGH
+30 
-35 LAATQQLASK
+35 Q
-45 PYITQVKV
+45 
-53 LIGHGERGGITA
+53 GERGGITA

-172 KNNPGDKKALNDYN
+172 KNNPEDKKALNDYN

-204 HLDDIQRVL
+204 YLDDIQRVL

-365 NDKWLRRPSYVNIDI
+365 NDKWLRRPSYVSIDI

-504 EDQPSFGAYVPSQH
+504 EDQPSFGAYVPSKH

-544 QNEMGILQPD
+544 QNEMGILQP
-554 SGETGSEHENDA
+554 EHF
-566 NAIAGILMR
+566 
-575 DYGKQNPNI
+575 
-584 YNIGML
+584 
-590 NESINKTAGV
+590 NERL
-600 WDTNEKF
+600 W
-607 KDGSDFKIKF
+607 
-617 KVSDIIDL
+617 
-625 AKNTPVKEINPKDIK
+625 
-640 YNFSGRQDSNP
+640 
-651 EKTKERVMKA
+651 KTK
-661 DLSYPIIAVKN
+661 S
-672 EKGKIFAMLD
+672 
-682 GTHRLEK
+682 
-689 ALNLGLDKIKTK
+689 
-701 ILNKED
+701 
-707 LIQFKTDKL
+707 
-716 NESRNGW
+716 
-723 YNFLKKKLPKVPE
+723 
-736 YVLKDWIY
+736 
-744 TKINDYKDY
+744 
-753 QSFINWLDE
+753 
-762 WNIVGLEWEYKKD
+762 
-775 FPMTMDIFSEKTQKE
+775 
-790 LKERING
+790 
-797 LIKSTVDRDEERHK
+797 
-811 NQKELLKSRGISKEP
+811 
-826 ITLFKYKD
+826 
-834 GKYDLG
+834 
-840 EGWHR
+840 
-845 TVQNF
+845 
-850 KMYPEG
+850 
-856 YIQPNVYIG
+856 
-865 LNAKWLNE
+865 
-873 SKQSN
+873 
-878 FNIKDIAQEF
+878 
-888 MSSKSYNKSDDCKI
+888 
-902 STYKFVNW
+902 
-910 LKTNKNINPDVLLL
+910 
-924 APPKDIKKY
+924 
-933 PGKNKEGDSH
+933 
-943 IFTIINGNGI
+943 
-953 DFTANQFPGVSE
+953 
-965 PLKITPEAQIPSE
+965 
-978 YKRIGGYYTST
+978 
-989 PDYFKNKT
+989 
-997 FIKDKFNNLPQWF
+997 
-1010 HDSLKSSLNEAKQ
+1010 
-1023 SNFNNSPKFQGN
+1023 
-1035 SNPLKLKYIDTWHD
+1035 
-1049 GQDLAFKNKTKEAI
+1049 
-1063 KVMTQAAKEAKE
+1063 
-1075 FAKADDNDLAEFK
+1075 
-1088 YYLSTIDWLKGNYKT
+1088 
-1103 AEKYIND
+1103 
-1110 KEVIN
+1110 
-1115 SRNDEVLKRLLQN
+1115 
-1128 KDKSYEEAYG
+1128 
-1138 ADLKEAKQSNPPIT
+1138 
-1152 RIYFDLDGVLAG
+1152 
-1164 FDEQFTKYNDEGL
+1164 
-1177 EFKEY
+1177 
-1182 IGKYGSSKAWDI
+1182 
-1194 INKGKVKFWSE
+1194 
-1205 MPWNPGG
+1205 
-1212 QQLYN
+1212 
-1217 KVMELA
+1217 
-1223 KAKNFEVWIL
+1223 
-1233 SSPGLDPNGDA
+1233 
-1244 KKGKNIWVDKH
+1244 
-1255 LNIPLNHRV
+1255 
-1264 YKQAKEKHTEAKPG
+1264 
-1278 YMLIDD
+1278 
-1284 MGSNVSQF
+1284 
-1292 IEAGGTGIK
+1292 
-1301 NNPKDSTESIKKL
+1301 
-1314 YKFKY
+1314 
-1319 E
+1319 

>member
-35 LAATQQLASK
+35 LAAAQQLASK

-53 LIGHGERGGITA
+53 LIGQGERGGITA

-204 HLDDIQRVL
+204 YLDDIQRVL

-365 NDKWLRRPSYVNIDI
+365 NDKWLRRPSYVSIDI

-504 EDQPSFGAYVPSQH
+504 EDQPSFGAYVPSKH

-590 NESINKTAGV
+590 NE
-600 WDTNEKF
+600 
-607 KDGSDFKIKF
+607 
-617 KVSDIIDL
+617 
-625 AKNTPVKEINPKDIK
+625 VKEERPKVTRIYLDMD
-640 YNFSGRQDSNP
+640 G
-651 EKTKERVMKA
+651 V
-661 DLSYPIIAVKN
+661 IA
-672 EKGKIFAMLD
+672 GFD
-682 GTHRLEK
+682 
-689 ALNLGLDKIKTK
+689 D
-701 ILNKED
+701 
-707 LIQFKTDKL
+707 QFK
-716 NESRNGW
+716 
-723 YNFLKKKLPKVPE
+723 
-736 YVLKDWIY
+736 
-744 TKINDYKDY
+744 
-753 QSFINWLDE
+753 
-762 WNIVGLEWEYKKD
+762 
-775 FPMTMDIFSEKTQKE
+775 
-790 LKERING
+790 
-797 LIKSTVDRDEERHK
+797 
-811 NQKELLKSRGISKEP
+811 
-826 ITLFKYKD
+826 KY
-834 GKYDLG
+834 
-840 EGWHR
+840 
-845 TVQNF
+845 
-850 KMYPEG
+850 
-856 YIQPNVYIG
+856 
-865 LNAKWLNE
+865 
-873 SKQSN
+873 
-878 FNIKDIAQEF
+878 
-888 MSSKSYNKSDDCKI
+888 
-902 STYKFVNW
+902 
-910 LKTNKNINPDVLLL
+910 
-924 APPKDIKKY
+924 
-933 PGKNKEGDSH
+933 NKEGY
-943 IFTIINGNGI
+943 
-953 DFTANQFPGVSE
+953 DF
-965 PLKITPEAQIPSE
+965 
-978 YKRIGGYYTST
+978 
-989 PDYFKNKT
+989 
-997 FIKDKFNNLPQWF
+997 
-1010 HDSLKSSLNEAKQ
+1010 
-1023 SNFNNSPKFQGN
+1023 
-1035 SNPLKLKYIDTWHD
+1035 
-1049 GQDLAFKNKTKEAI
+1049 
-1063 KVMTQAAKEAKE
+1063 KE
-1075 FAKADDNDLAEFK
+1075 FIREF
-1088 YYLSTIDWLKGNYKT
+1088 
-1103 AEKYIND
+1103 
-1110 KEVIN
+1110 
-1115 SRNDEVLKRLLQN
+1115 
-1128 KDKSYEEAYG
+1128 G
-1138 ADLKEAKQSNPPIT
+1138 AN
-1152 RIYFDLDGVLAG
+1152 
-1164 FDEQFTKYNDEGL
+1164 
-1177 EFKEY
+1177 
-1182 IGKYGSSKAWDI
+1182 KAWDI
-1194 INKGKVKFWSE
+1194 INKGKEDFWAG
-1205 MPWNPGG
+1205 MGWNPGG
-1212 QQLYN
+1212 KQLYDSVV
-1217 KVMELA
+1217 KLA
-1223 KAKNFEVWIL
+1223 DEKGFEVWIL

-1244 KKGKNIWVDKH
+1244 KRGKNKWLDKYT
-1255 LNIPLNHRV
+1255 NIPQDRRV
-1264 YKQAKEKHTEAKPG
+1264 FKQAKEKHTEAKPG

-1284 MGSNVSQF
+1284 MGKNVSEF
-1292 IEAGGTGIK
+1292 INAGGTGIK
-1301 NNPKDSTESIKKL
+1301 NNPEDSAEAIKKL

-1319 E
+1319 EQRNPTKKRIY

>member
-35 LAATQQLASK
+35 LAAAQQLASK

-204 HLDDIQRVL
+204 YLDDIQRVL

-590 NESINKTAGV
+590 NE
-600 WDTNEKF
+600 
-607 KDGSDFKIKF
+607 
-617 KVSDIIDL
+617 
-625 AKNTPVKEINPKDIK
+625 VKEERPKVTRIYLDMD
-640 YNFSGRQDSNP
+640 G
-651 EKTKERVMKA
+651 V
-661 DLSYPIIAVKN
+661 IA
-672 EKGKIFAMLD
+672 GFD
-682 GTHRLEK
+682 
-689 ALNLGLDKIKTK
+689 D
-701 ILNKED
+701 
-707 LIQFKTDKL
+707 QFK
-716 NESRNGW
+716 
-723 YNFLKKKLPKVPE
+723 
-736 YVLKDWIY
+736 
-744 TKINDYKDY
+744 
-753 QSFINWLDE
+753 
-762 WNIVGLEWEYKKD
+762 
-775 FPMTMDIFSEKTQKE
+775 
-790 LKERING
+790 
-797 LIKSTVDRDEERHK
+797 
-811 NQKELLKSRGISKEP
+811 
-826 ITLFKYKD
+826 KY
-834 GKYDLG
+834 
-840 EGWHR
+840 
-845 TVQNF
+845 
-850 KMYPEG
+850 
-856 YIQPNVYIG
+856 
-865 LNAKWLNE
+865 
-873 SKQSN
+873 
-878 FNIKDIAQEF
+878 
-888 MSSKSYNKSDDCKI
+888 
-902 STYKFVNW
+902 
-910 LKTNKNINPDVLLL
+910 
-924 APPKDIKKY
+924 
-933 PGKNKEGDSH
+933 NKEGY
-943 IFTIINGNGI
+943 
-953 DFTANQFPGVSE
+953 DF
-965 PLKITPEAQIPSE
+965 
-978 YKRIGGYYTST
+978 
-989 PDYFKNKT
+989 
-997 FIKDKFNNLPQWF
+997 
-1010 HDSLKSSLNEAKQ
+1010 
-1023 SNFNNSPKFQGN
+1023 
-1035 SNPLKLKYIDTWHD
+1035 
-1049 GQDLAFKNKTKEAI
+1049 
-1063 KVMTQAAKEAKE
+1063 KE
-1075 FAKADDNDLAEFK
+1075 FIRE
-1088 YYLSTIDWLKGNYKT
+1088 
-1103 AEKYIND
+1103 
-1110 KEVIN
+1110 
-1115 SRNDEVLKRLLQN
+1115 
-1128 KDKSYEEAYG
+1128 YG
-1138 ADLKEAKQSNPPIT
+1138 AN
-1152 RIYFDLDGVLAG
+1152 
-1164 FDEQFTKYNDEGL
+1164 
-1177 EFKEY
+1177 
-1182 IGKYGSSKAWDI
+1182 KAWDI
-1194 INKGKVKFWSE
+1194 INKGKEDFWAG
-1205 MPWNPGG
+1205 MGWNPGG
-1212 QQLYN
+1212 KQLYDSVI
-1217 KVMELA
+1217 KLA
-1223 KAKNFEVWIL
+1223 DEKGFEVWIL

-1244 KKGKNIWVDKH
+1244 KRGKNKWLDKYT
-1255 LNIPLNHRV
+1255 NIPQDRRV
-1264 YKQAKEKHTEAKPG
+1264 FKQAKEKHTEAKPG

-1284 MGSNVSQF
+1284 MGKNVSEF
-1292 IEAGGTGIK
+1292 INAGGTGIK
-1301 NNPKDSTESIKKL
+1301 NNPEDSAEAIKKL

-1319 E
+1319 EQRNPTKKRIY